1 MSNTSFYG
9 GQSGKDFK
17 ISAIFRNKSE
27 LIADLNKRWNSSI
40 NVGELV
46 LISYG
51 LPAMD
56 SIRDENGNLLP
67 MPDSKS
73 EFMTNKNSDWENFK
87 KTYNSTLWIKI
98 YKEESKLSQ
107 EYEELLKIEKEFI
120 SANDSSAKD
129 FGLGYALLASF
140 TGETPYL
147 QISHDVINAD
157 KSPKISPDDDSTPEV
172 PKYTLHLPQ
181 SQVLVEEN
189 FNYGFTDPMA
199 NDELVTIS
207 VDYKADPNVPDKDQ
221 TKGSINRPSLDVTF
235 PSPWKFHLDFDHIN
249 ADQDATGVLT
259 NRKKLTD
266 GSYTEKSETKDTK
279 YFEVRFPKAYQIEE
293 NVNMDDTVPTNQN
306 PTAYFL
312 NRYNDNGDWKEGSW
326 KYFKYNRSR
335 PQIIRDTGIKRK
347 VLNPEDDPS
356 ITVKMTGLNPVVD
369 YDKNADGTIEHPML
383 TFNLPRAAK
392 HIFGDEEPEL
402 KSEGN
407 FLFEANKENPDSS
420 PSLIKNLKIKIG
432 DYYIWK
438 ETGDIWVI
446 YAIDGKIAKDSNGIE
461 VDTGE
466 YETINS
472 ISLKYEACLAGLMEQ
487 PGVNDTDSYINI
499 SEDQATAEVNKPQI
513 TLQYK
518 DTVNKR
524 HPYYQF
530 DLPLLPKIET
540 DYVSVG
546 SAETSTLKQ
555 TFTARTTK
563 FTFTVADGTKWFV
576 GNEVTD
582 NTTSA
587 VVDGARNGDMYLHF
601 TTATDY
607 TNSNRGNVYK
617 LSNDGWSKVGNLVG
631 PTGKALNIINTIK
644 VESVTGQEEETNIK
658 NQLNTIYNSS
668 KPTSDQLIAV
678 NYYDT
683 DTKTTHSYWY
693 YWDSTANDW
702 KNVVVTG
709 GLGDLIQKSYYEQD
723 DDSHAY
729 STKYINTL
737 IKHTD
742 SITGN
747 KDIERT
753 TYSAGKINDKF
764 NAANN
769 NITSLSNQLTE
780 SINEVNNTIQTTKT
794 ELLEKIQEATSWG
807 NISDLIG

>member
-73 EFMTNKNSDWENFK
+73 EFMINKNSDWEKFK

-107 EYEELLKIEKEFI
+107 EYEELLTIEKEFI
-120 SANDSSAKD
+120 AANDSSAKD

-147 QISHDVINAD
+147 QLNHDTINAD
-157 KSPKISPDDDSTPEV
+157 KTPSISPDKDSTPEV
-172 PKYTLHLPQ
+172 PKYTLYLPQ
-181 SQVLVEEN
+181 SQVLTEEN
-189 FNYGFTDPMA
+189 FNYNFVDPMA
-199 NDELVTIS
+199 NNELVHVS

-221 TKGSINRPSLDVTF
+221 TKGSINRPSLDMTF
-235 PSPWKFHLDFDHIN
+235 PFPWKFHLDFDHIN
-249 ADQDATGVLT
+249 ADQPATGVLT
-259 NRKKLTD
+259 NRKELSD
-266 GSYTEKSETKDTK
+266 GSYAEDSETKDTK
-279 YFEVRFPKAYQIEE
+279 YFTVRFPKAYQ
-293 NVNMDDTVPTNQN
+293 VDRTVKVEDIKTGET
-306 PTAYFL
+306 PTAFIDKL
-312 NRYNDNGDWKEGSW
+312 LDIPNDEASWRDGSVMKVTYNAP
-326 KYFKYNRSR
+326 R
-335 PQIIRDTGIKRK
+335 PQKIRPQDVKRI
-347 VLNPEDDPS
+347 VVAPETYPS
-356 ITVKMTGLNPVVD
+356 IIWNE
-369 YDKNADGTIEHPML
+369 KNTYNTTDDGGTPEHPEL

-392 HIFGDEEPEL
+392 HIFGDEEPAL
-402 KSEGN
+402 QPQGN
-407 FLFEANKENPDSS
+407 YLFIANKDNPDLS
-420 PSLIKNLKIKIG
+420 PSLIKNLQIKIG
-432 DYYIWK
+432 DYYIWR

-446 YAIDGKIAKDSNGIE
+446 YEIDGTIPDKS
-461 VDTGE
+461 DTGE
-466 YETINS
+466 YASISS
-472 ISLKYEACLAGLMEQ
+472 ISLRYEACLAGLMEQ
-487 PGVNDTDSYINI
+487 PKVVKIDTYKDLTTGELNDP
-499 SEDQATAEVNKPQI
+499 EI

-530 DLPLLPKIET
+530 SLPQLPNIET
-540 DYVSVG
+540 DYISVG
-546 SAETSTLKQ
+546 SAEVSKLEQ
-555 TFTARTTK
+555 TFTARATK

-587 VVDGARNGDMYLHF
+587 VVEGARNGDMYLHF

-617 LSNDGWSKVGNLVG
+617 LSKDGWNKVGNLVG
-631 PTGKALNIINTIK
+631 PTGKALNIVNTIR
-644 VESVTGQEEETNIK
+644 VESVAGLEEETNIK
-658 NQLNTIYNSS
+658 NQLNTIYNTN
-668 KPTSDQLIAV
+668 KPTPDQLIAI

-683 DTKTTHSYWY
+683 ETKTTHSYWY

-702 KNVVVTG
+702 KNVIITG
-709 GLGDLIQKSYYEQD
+709 GLGDLIKTSYYGQD
-723 DDSHAY
+723 DNSHTY

-742 SITGN
+742 NITGSQ
-747 KDIERT
+747 DIEKT

-764 NAANN
+764 NA
-769 NITSLSNQLTE
+769 
-780 SINEVNNTIQTTKT
+780 VNTTIQENKT
-794 ELLEKIQEATSWG
+794 ELTEKIQEATSWG

>member
-67 MPDSKS
+67 MPNSKS
-73 EFMTNKNSDWENFK
+73 EFMINKNSDWEKFK

-98 YKEESKLSQ
+98 YKEESQLSK
-107 EYEELLKIEKEFI
+107 EYEELLKIEKEFVA
-120 SANDSSAKD
+120 ANDSSAKD

-147 QISHDVINAD
+147 QLNHEVINAD
-157 KSPKISPDDDSTPEV
+157 KTPLISPDKDSTPEV

-181 SQVLVEEN
+181 SQVLTEEN
-189 FNYGFTDPMA
+189 FSYNFVDPMA
-199 NDELVTIS
+199 NNELVHVS

-221 TKGSINRPSLDVTF
+221 TKGSINRPSLDMTF
-235 PSPWKFHLDFDHIN
+235 PFPWKFHLDFDHIN
-249 ADQDATGVLT
+249 ANQDATGVLT
-259 NRKKLTD
+259 NRKELSD
-266 GSYTEKSETKDTK
+266 GSYTEDSETKDTK
-279 YFEVRFPKAYQIEE
+279 YFTVRFPKAYQ
-293 NVNMDDTVPTNQN
+293 VDRTVKVQEIKTGET
-306 PTAYFL
+306 PTAFIDKL
-312 NRYNDNGDWKEGSW
+312 LDKPNDEASWRDGSVMKVTYNAP
-326 KYFKYNRSR
+326 R
-335 PQIIRDTGIKRK
+335 PQKIRSQDVKRI
-347 VLNPEDDPS
+347 VVAPETYPS
-356 ITVKMTGLNPVVD
+356 IIWNE
-369 YDKNADGTIEHPML
+369 KNTYNTTDDSGTPEHPEL

-392 HIFGDEEPEL
+392 HIFGDEEPAL
-402 KSEGN
+402 QPQGN
-407 FLFEANKENPDSS
+407 YLFVANKDNPDLN
-420 PSLIKNLKIKIG
+420 PSLIKNLQIKIG

-446 YAIDGKIAKDSNGIE
+446 YAIDGTVPDKS
-461 VDTGE
+461 DTGE
-466 YETINS
+466 YVSIDS
-472 ISLKYEACLAGLMEQ
+472 ISLRYEACLAGLMEQ
-487 PGVNDTDSYINI
+487 PKVVKIDTYKDLTKGELNDP
-499 SEDQATAEVNKPQI
+499 VI

-530 DLPLLPKIET
+530 NLPQLPNIET
-540 DYVSVG
+540 DYISVG
-546 SAETSTLKQ
+546 SAEASTLKQ
-555 TFTARTTK
+555 TFTARATK

-587 VVDGARNGDMYLHF
+587 TVKGARNGDMYLHF

-617 LSNDGWSKVGNLVG
+617 LSKNGWSKVGNLVG
-631 PTGKALNIINTIK
+631 PTGQALNIINTIR
-644 VESVTGQEEETNIK
+644 VESVTSLEEDANIK
-658 NQLNTIYNSS
+658 NQLNTIYNTN
-668 KPTSDQLIAV
+668 KPTPDQLIAV

-683 DTKTTHSYWY
+683 ETKTTHSYWY

-702 KNVVVTG
+702 KNVIITG
-709 GLGDLIQKSYYEQD
+709 GLGDLIKTSYYGQD
-723 DDSHAY
+723 DNSHTY

-742 SITGN
+742 NITGSQ
-747 KDIERT
+747 DIEKT

-764 NAANN
+764 NA
-769 NITSLSNQLTE
+769 
-780 SINEVNNTIQTTKT
+780 VNTAIQETKT
-794 ELLEKIQEATSWG
+794 ELTEKIQEATSWG

>member
-67 MPDSKS
+67 MPNSKS
-73 EFMTNKNSDWENFK
+73 EFMINKNSDWEKFK

-98 YKEESKLSQ
+98 YKEESQLSK

-120 SANDSSAKD
+120 AANDSSAKD

-147 QISHDVINAD
+147 QLNHKVINAD
-157 KSPKISPDDDSTPEV
+157 KTPLISPDKDGTPEV

-181 SQVLVEEN
+181 SQVLTEEN
-189 FNYGFTDPMA
+189 FSYNFVDPMA
-199 NDELVTIS
+199 NNELVHVS

-221 TKGSINRPSLDVTF
+221 TKGSINRPSLDMTF
-235 PSPWKFHLDFDHIN
+235 PFPWKFHLDFDHIN

-259 NRKKLTD
+259 NRKELSG
-266 GSYTEKSETKDTK
+266 GSYTEDSETKDTK
-279 YFEVRFPKAYQIEE
+279 YFTVRFPKAYQ
-293 NVNMDDTVPTNQN
+293 VDRTVKVQEIKTGET
-306 PTAYFL
+306 PTAFIDKL
-312 NRYNDNGDWKEGSW
+312 LDKPNDEASWRDGSVMKVTYNAP
-326 KYFKYNRSR
+326 R
-335 PQIIRDTGIKRK
+335 PQKIRSQDVKRI
-347 VLNPEDDPS
+347 VVAPETYPS
-356 ITVKMTGLNPVVD
+356 ITWNE
-369 YDKNADGTIEHPML
+369 KNTYNTTDDSGTPEHPEL

-392 HIFGDEEPEL
+392 HIFGDEEPAL
-402 KSEGN
+402 QPQGN
-407 FLFEANKENPDSS
+407 YLFVANKDNPDLN
-420 PSLIKNLKIKIG
+420 PSLIKNLQIKIG

-446 YAIDGKIAKDSNGIE
+446 YAIEGTVPDKS
-461 VDTGE
+461 DTGE
-466 YETINS
+466 YASINS
-472 ISLKYEACLAGLMEQ
+472 ISLRYEACLAGLMEQ
-487 PGVNDTDSYINI
+487 PEVVKIDTYKDLTKGELNDP
-499 SEDQATAEVNKPQI
+499 AI

-530 DLPLLPKIET
+530 NLPQLPNIET
-540 DYVSVG
+540 DYISVG
-546 SAETSTLKQ
+546 SAEASKLEQ
-555 TFTARTTK
+555 TFTARATK

-587 VVDGARNGDMYLHF
+587 TVKGARNGDMYLHF

-617 LSNDGWSKVGNLVG
+617 LSKDGWNKVGNLVG
-631 PTGKALNIINTIK
+631 PTGKALNIINTIR
-644 VESVTGQEEETNIK
+644 VESVTDLEEDANIK
-658 NQLNTIYNSS
+658 NQLNTIYNTN
-668 KPTSDQLIAV
+668 KPTLDQLIAV

-683 DTKTTHSYWY
+683 ETKTTHSYWY

-702 KNVVVTG
+702 KNVIITG
-709 GLGDLIQKSYYEQD
+709 GLGDLIKTSYYEQD
-723 DDSHAY
+723 DNSHTY

-742 SITGN
+742 NITGSQ
-747 KDIERT
+747 DIEKT

-764 NAANN
+764 N
-769 NITSLSNQLTE
+769 T
-780 SINEVNNTIQTTKT
+780 VNTAIQETKT
-794 ELLEKIQEATSWG
+794 ELTEKIQEATSWG

>member
-67 MPDSKS
+67 MLNSKS
-73 EFMTNKNSDWENFK
+73 EFMINKNSDWEKFK

-98 YKEESKLSQ
+98 YKEESQLSK
-107 EYEELLKIEKEFI
+107 EYEELLKIEKEFVA
-120 SANDSSAKD
+120 ANDSSAKD

-147 QISHDVINAD
+147 QLNHEVINAD
-157 KSPKISPDDDSTPEV
+157 KTPLISPDKDSTPEV

-181 SQVLVEEN
+181 SQVLTEEN
-189 FNYGFTDPMA
+189 FSYNFVDPMA
-199 NDELVTIS
+199 NNELVHVS

-221 TKGSINRPSLDVTF
+221 TKGSINRPSLDMTF
-235 PSPWKFHLDFDHIN
+235 PFPWKFHLDFDHIN
-249 ADQDATGVLT
+249 ANQDATGVLT
-259 NRKKLTD
+259 NRKELSD
-266 GSYTEKSETKDTK
+266 GSYTEDSETKDTK
-279 YFEVRFPKAYQIEE
+279 YFTVRFPKAYQ
-293 NVNMDDTVPTNQN
+293 VDRTVKVQEIKTGET
-306 PTAYFL
+306 PTAFIDKL
-312 NRYNDNGDWKEGSW
+312 LDKPNDEASWRDGSVMKVTYNAP
-326 KYFKYNRSR
+326 R
-335 PQIIRDTGIKRK
+335 PQKIRSQDVKRI
-347 VLNPEDDPS
+347 VVAPETYPS
-356 ITVKMTGLNPVVD
+356 IIWNE
-369 YDKNADGTIEHPML
+369 KNTYNTTDDSGTPEHPEL

-392 HIFGDEEPEL
+392 HIFGDEEPAL
-402 KSEGN
+402 QPQGN
-407 FLFEANKENPDSS
+407 YLFVANKDNPDLN
-420 PSLIKNLKIKIG
+420 PSLIKNLQIKIG

-446 YAIDGKIAKDSNGIE
+446 YAIDGTVPDKS
-461 VDTGE
+461 DTGE
-466 YETINS
+466 YVSIDS
-472 ISLKYEACLAGLMEQ
+472 ISLRYEACLAGLMEQ
-487 PGVNDTDSYINI
+487 PKVVKIDTYKDLTKGELNDP
-499 SEDQATAEVNKPQI
+499 VI

-530 DLPLLPKIET
+530 NLPQLPNIET
-540 DYVSVG
+540 DYISVG
-546 SAETSTLKQ
+546 SAEASTLKQ
-555 TFTARTTK
+555 TFTARATK

-587 VVDGARNGDMYLHF
+587 TVKGARNGDMYLHF

-617 LSNDGWSKVGNLVG
+617 LSKNGWSKVGNLVG
-631 PTGKALNIINTIK
+631 PTGQALNIINTIR
-644 VESVTGQEEETNIK
+644 VESVTSLEEDANIK
-658 NQLNTIYNSS
+658 NQLNTIYNTN
-668 KPTSDQLIAV
+668 KPTPDQLIAV

-683 DTKTTHSYWY
+683 ETKTTHSYWY

-702 KNVVVTG
+702 KNVIITG
-709 GLGDLIQKSYYEQD
+709 GLGDLIKTSYYEQD
-723 DDSHAY
+723 DNSHTY

-742 SITGN
+742 NITGSQ
-747 KDIERT
+747 DIEKT

-764 NAANN
+764 NA
-769 NITSLSNQLTE
+769 
-780 SINEVNNTIQTTKT
+780 VNTAIQETKT
-794 ELLEKIQEATSWG
+794 ELTEKIQEATSWG

>member
-67 MPDSKS
+67 MPNSKS
-73 EFMTNKNSDWENFK
+73 EFMINKNSDWEKFK

-98 YKEESKLSQ
+98 YKEESQLSK
-107 EYEELLKIEKEFI
+107 EYEELLKIEKEFVA
-120 SANDSSAKD
+120 ANDSSAKD

-147 QISHDVINAD
+147 QLNHEVINAD
-157 KSPKISPDDDSTPEV
+157 KTPLISPDKDSTPEV

-181 SQVLVEEN
+181 SQVLTEEN
-189 FNYGFTDPMA
+189 FSYNFVDPMA
-199 NDELVTIS
+199 NNELVHVS

-221 TKGSINRPSLDVTF
+221 TKGSINRPSLDMTF
-235 PSPWKFHLDFDHIN
+235 PFPWKFHLDFDHIN
-249 ADQDATGVLT
+249 ANQDATGVLT
-259 NRKKLTD
+259 NRKELSD
-266 GSYTEKSETKDTK
+266 GSYTEDSETKDTK
-279 YFEVRFPKAYQIEE
+279 YFTVRFPKAYQ
-293 NVNMDDTVPTNQN
+293 VDRTVKVQEIKTGET
-306 PTAYFL
+306 PTAFIDKL
-312 NRYNDNGDWKEGSW
+312 LDKPNDEASWRDGSVMKVTYNAP
-326 KYFKYNRSR
+326 R
-335 PQIIRDTGIKRK
+335 PQKIRSQDVKRI
-347 VLNPEDDPS
+347 VVAPETYPS
-356 ITVKMTGLNPVVD
+356 IIWNE
-369 YDKNADGTIEHPML
+369 KNTYNTTDDSGTPEHPEL

-392 HIFGDEEPEL
+392 HIFGDEEPAL
-402 KSEGN
+402 QPQGN
-407 FLFEANKENPDSS
+407 YLFVANKDNPDLN
-420 PSLIKNLKIKIG
+420 PSLIKNLQIKIG

-446 YAIDGKIAKDSNGIE
+446 YEINGT
-461 VDTGE
+461 VPDKSDTGE
-466 YETINS
+466 YASINS
-472 ISLKYEACLAGLMEQ
+472 ISLRYEACLAGLMEQ
-487 PGVNDTDSYINI
+487 PEVVKIDTYKDLTKGELNDP
-499 SEDQATAEVNKPQI
+499 AI

-518 DTVNKR
+518 DTANKR

-530 DLPLLPKIET
+530 NLPQLPNIET
-540 DYVSVG
+540 DYISVG
-546 SAETSTLKQ
+546 SAEASKLEQ
-555 TFTARTTK
+555 TFTARATK

-587 VVDGARNGDMYLHF
+587 VVEGARNGDMYLHF

-617 LSNDGWSKVGNLVG
+617 LSKDGWSKVGNLVG
-631 PTGKALNIINTIK
+631 PTGQALNIINTIR
-644 VESVTGQEEETNIK
+644 VESVTGLEEDSNIK
-658 NQLNTIYNSS
+658 NQLNTIYNTN
-668 KPTSDQLIAV
+668 KPTPDQLIAV

-683 DTKTTHSYWY
+683 ETKTIHSYWY

-702 KNVVVTG
+702 KNVVITG
-709 GLGDLIQKSYYEQD
+709 GLGDLIKTSYYGQD
-723 DDSHAY
+723 DNSHTY

-742 SITGN
+742 NITGSQ
-747 KDIERT
+747 DIEKT

-764 NAANN
+764 N
-769 NITSLSNQLTE
+769 T
-780 SINEVNNTIQTTKT
+780 VNTAIQETKT
-794 ELLEKIQEATSWG
+794 ELTEKIQEATSWG

>member
-73 EFMTNKNSDWENFK
+73 EFMINKNSDWEKFK

-107 EYEELLKIEKEFI
+107 EYEELLTIEKEFI
-120 SANDSSAKD
+120 AANDSSAKD

-147 QISHDVINAD
+147 QLNHDTINAD
-157 KSPKISPDDDSTPEV
+157 KTPSISPDKDSTPEV

-181 SQVLVEEN
+181 SQVLTEEN
-189 FNYGFTDPMA
+189 FSYNFVDPMA
-199 NDELVTIS
+199 NNELVHVS

-221 TKGSINRPSLDVTF
+221 TKGSINRPSLDMTF
-235 PSPWKFHLDFDHIN
+235 PFPWKFHLDFDHIN
-249 ADQDATGVLT
+249 ADQLATGVLT
-259 NRKKLTD
+259 NRKELSD
-266 GSYTEKSETKDTK
+266 GSYAEDSETKDTK
-279 YFEVRFPKAYQIEE
+279 YFTVRFPKAYQ
-293 NVNMDDTVPTNQN
+293 VDRTVKVEDIKTGET
-306 PTAYFL
+306 PTAFIDKL
-312 NRYNDNGDWKEGSW
+312 LDIPNDEASWRDGSVMKVTYNAP
-326 KYFKYNRSR
+326 R
-335 PQIIRDTGIKRK
+335 PQKIRPQDVKRI
-347 VLNPEDDPS
+347 VVAPETYPS
-356 ITVKMTGLNPVVD
+356 IIWNE
-369 YDKNADGTIEHPML
+369 KNTYNTTDDGGTPEHPEL

-392 HIFGDEEPEL
+392 HIFGDEEPAL
-402 KSEGN
+402 QPQGN
-407 FLFEANKENPDSS
+407 YLFIANKDNPDLS
-420 PSLIKNLKIKIG
+420 PSLIKNLQIKIG
-432 DYYIWK
+432 DYYIWR

-446 YAIDGKIAKDSNGIE
+446 YEIDGTIPDKS
-461 VDTGE
+461 DTGE
-466 YETINS
+466 YASISS
-472 ISLKYEACLAGLMEQ
+472 ISLRYEACLAGLMEQ
-487 PGVNDTDSYINI
+487 PKVDYTDSYINI
-499 SEDQATAEVNKPQI
+499 SEDQITAEVNKPQI

-518 DTVNKR
+518 DATNKR

-530 DLPLLPKIET
+530 NLPLMPNIEV
-540 DYVSVG
+540 DYHSVG

-555 TFTARTTK
+555 TFTARATL
-563 FTFTVADGTKWFV
+563 FDFTVADGTKWFV

-587 VVDGARNGDMYLHF
+587 VVEGARNGDMYLHF

-617 LSNDGWSKVGNLVG
+617 LSKDGWSKVGNLVG
-631 PTGKALNIINTIK
+631 PTGKALNIVNTIR
-644 VESVTGQEEETNIK
+644 VESVAGLEEETNIK
-658 NQLNTIYNSS
+658 NQLNTIYNTN
-668 KPTSDQLIAV
+668 KPTSDQLIAI

-683 DTKTTHSYWY
+683 ETKTTHSYWY

-702 KNVVVTG
+702 KNVIITG
-709 GLGDLIQKSYYEQD
+709 GLGDLIKTSYYGQD
-723 DDSHAY
+723 DNSHTY

-742 SITGN
+742 NITGSQ
-747 KDIERT
+747 DIEKT

-764 NAANN
+764 NA
-769 NITSLSNQLTE
+769 
-780 SINEVNNTIQTTKT
+780 VNTTIQENKT
-794 ELLEKIQEATSWG
+794 ELTEKIQEATSWG

>member
-73 EFMTNKNSDWENFK
+73 EFMINKNSDWEKFK

-107 EYEELLKIEKEFI
+107 EYEELLTIEKEFI
-120 SANDSSAKD
+120 AANDSSAKD

-147 QISHDVINAD
+147 QLNHDTINAD
-157 KSPKISPDDDSTPEV
+157 KTPSISPDKDSTPEV

-181 SQVLVEEN
+181 SQVLTEEN
-189 FNYGFTDPMA
+189 FSYNFVDPMA
-199 NDELVTIS
+199 NNELVHVS

-221 TKGSINRPSLDVTF
+221 TKGSINRPSLDMTF
-235 PSPWKFHLDFDHIN
+235 PFPWKFHLDFDHIN
-249 ADQDATGVLT
+249 ADQPATGVLT
-259 NRKKLTD
+259 NRKELSD
-266 GSYTEKSETKDTK
+266 GSYAEDSETKDTK
-279 YFEVRFPKAYQIEE
+279 YFTVRFPKAYQ
-293 NVNMDDTVPTNQN
+293 VDRTVKVEDIKTGET
-306 PTAYFL
+306 PTAFIDKL
-312 NRYNDNGDWKEGSW
+312 LDIPNDEASWRDGSVMKVTYNAP
-326 KYFKYNRSR
+326 R
-335 PQIIRDTGIKRK
+335 PQKIRPQDVKRI
-347 VLNPEDDPS
+347 VVAPETYPS
-356 ITVKMTGLNPVVD
+356 IIWNE
-369 YDKNADGTIEHPML
+369 KNTYNTTDDGGTPEHPEL

-392 HIFGDEEPEL
+392 HIFGDEEPAL
-402 KSEGN
+402 QPQGN
-407 FLFEANKENPDSS
+407 YLFIANKDNPDLS
-420 PSLIKNLKIKIG
+420 PSLIKNLQIKIG
-432 DYYIWK
+432 DYYIWR

-446 YAIDGKIAKDSNGIE
+446 YEIDGTIPDKS
-461 VDTGE
+461 DTGE
-466 YETINS
+466 YASISS
-472 ISLKYEACLAGLMEQ
+472 ISLRYEACLAGLMEQ
-487 PGVNDTDSYINI
+487 PKVDYTDSYINI
-499 SEDQATAEVNKPQI
+499 SEDQITAEVNKPQI

-518 DTVNKR
+518 DATNKR

-530 DLPLLPKIET
+530 NLPLMPNIEV
-540 DYVSVG
+540 DYHSVG

-555 TFTARTTK
+555 TFTARATL
-563 FTFTVADGTKWFV
+563 FDFTVADGTKWFI

-587 VVDGARNGDMYLHF
+587 VVEGARNGDMYLHF

-617 LSNDGWSKVGNLVG
+617 LSKDGWSKVGNLVG
-631 PTGKALNIINTIK
+631 PTGKALNIVNTIR
-644 VESVTGQEEETNIK
+644 VESVAGLEEETNIK
-658 NQLNTIYNSS
+658 NQLNTIYNTN
-668 KPTSDQLIAV
+668 KPTPDQLIAI

-683 DTKTTHSYWY
+683 ETKTTHSYWY

-702 KNVVVTG
+702 KNVIITG
-709 GLGDLIQKSYYEQD
+709 GLGDLIKTSYYGQD
-723 DDSHAY
+723 DNSHTY

-742 SITGN
+742 NITGSQ
-747 KDIERT
+747 DIEKT

-764 NAANN
+764 NA
-769 NITSLSNQLTE
+769 
-780 SINEVNNTIQTTKT
+780 VNTTIQENKT
-794 ELLEKIQEATSWG
+794 ELTEKIQEATSWG

>member
-73 EFMTNKNSDWENFK
+73 EFMINKNSDWEKFK

-107 EYEELLKIEKEFI
+107 EYEELLTIEKEFI
-120 SANDSSAKD
+120 AANDSSAKD

-147 QISHDVINAD
+147 QLNHDTINAD
-157 KSPKISPDDDSTPEV
+157 KTPSISPDKDSTPEV

-181 SQVLVEEN
+181 SQVLTEEN
-189 FNYGFTDPMA
+189 FSYNFVDPMA
-199 NDELVTIS
+199 NNELVHVS

-221 TKGSINRPSLDVTF
+221 TKGSINRPSLDMTF
-235 PSPWKFHLDFDHIN
+235 PFPWKFHLDFDHIN
-249 ADQDATGVLT
+249 ADQPATGVLT
-259 NRKKLTD
+259 NRKELSD
-266 GSYTEKSETKDTK
+266 GSYAEDSETKDTK
-279 YFEVRFPKAYQIEE
+279 YFTVRFPKAYQ
-293 NVNMDDTVPTNQN
+293 VDRTVKVEDIKTGET
-306 PTAYFL
+306 PTAFIDKL
-312 NRYNDNGDWKEGSW
+312 LDIPNDEASWRDGSVMKVTYNAP
-326 KYFKYNRSR
+326 R
-335 PQIIRDTGIKRK
+335 PQKIRPQDVKRI
-347 VLNPEDDPS
+347 VVAPETYPS
-356 ITVKMTGLNPVVD
+356 IIWNE
-369 YDKNADGTIEHPML
+369 KNTYNTTDDGGTPEHPEL

-392 HIFGDEEPEL
+392 HIFGDEEPAL
-402 KSEGN
+402 QPQGN
-407 FLFEANKENPDSS
+407 YLFIANKDNPDLS
-420 PSLIKNLKIKIG
+420 PSLIKNLQIKIG
-432 DYYIWK
+432 DYYIWR

-446 YAIDGKIAKDSNGIE
+446 YEIDGTIPDKS
-461 VDTGE
+461 DTGE
-466 YETINS
+466 YASISS
-472 ISLKYEACLAGLMEQ
+472 ISLRYEACLAGLMEQ
-487 PGVNDTDSYINI
+487 PKVDYTDSYINI
-499 SEDQATAEVNKPQI
+499 SEDQITAEVNKPQI

-518 DTVNKR
+518 DATNKR

-530 DLPLLPKIET
+530 NLPLMPNIEV
-540 DYVSVG
+540 DYHSVG

-555 TFTARTTK
+555 TFTARATL
-563 FTFTVADGTKWFV
+563 FDFTVADGTKWFV

-587 VVDGARNGDMYLHF
+587 AVEGARNGDMYLHF

-617 LSNDGWSKVGNLVG
+617 LSDNTWSKVGNLVG
-631 PTGKALNIINTIK
+631 PTGKALNIINTIR
-644 VESVTGQEEETNIK
+644 VESVAGLEEDTNIK
-658 NQLNTIYNSS
+658 NQLNTIYNAN
-668 KPTSDQLIAV
+668 KPTPDQLIAV
-678 NYYDT
+678 NYYDAE
-683 DTKTTHSYWY
+683 TKTTHSYWY
-693 YWDSTANDW
+693 YWDSTVNDW
-702 KNVVVTG
+702 KNVIITG
-709 GLGDLIQKSYYEQD
+709 GLGDLIKTSYYGQD
-723 DDSHAY
+723 DNSHTY

-737 IKHTD
+737 IKHAD
-742 SITGN
+742 NITGSQ
-747 KDIERT
+747 DIEKT

-764 NAANN
+764 NA
-769 NITSLSNQLTE
+769 
-780 SINEVNNTIQTTKT
+780 VNTTIQENKT
-794 ELLEKIQEATSWG
+794 ELTEKIQEATSWG

>member
-73 EFMTNKNSDWENFK
+73 EFMINKNSDWEKFK

-107 EYEELLKIEKEFI
+107 EYEELLTIEKEFI
-120 SANDSSAKD
+120 AANDSSAKD

-147 QISHDVINAD
+147 QLNHDTINAD
-157 KSPKISPDDDSTPEV
+157 KTPFISPDKDSTPEV

-181 SQVLVEEN
+181 SQVLTEEN
-189 FNYGFTDPMA
+189 FSYNFVDPMA
-199 NDELVTIS
+199 NNELVHVS

-221 TKGSINRPSLDVTF
+221 TKGSINRPSLDMTF
-235 PSPWKFHLDFDHIN
+235 PFPWKFHLDFDHIN
-249 ADQDATGVLT
+249 ADQPATGVLT
-259 NRKKLTD
+259 NRKELSD
-266 GSYTEKSETKDTK
+266 GSYAEDSKTKDTK
-279 YFEVRFPKAYQIEE
+279 YFTVRFPKAYQ
-293 NVNMDDTVPTNQN
+293 VDRTVKVEDIKTGET
-306 PTAYFL
+306 PTAFIDKL
-312 NRYNDNGDWKEGSW
+312 LDIPNDEASWRDGSVMKVTYNAPRQQKI
-326 KYFKYNRSR
+326 R
-335 PQIIRDTGIKRK
+335 PQDVKRI
-347 VLNPEDDPS
+347 VVAPETYPS
-356 ITVKMTGLNPVVD
+356 IIWNE
-369 YDKNADGTIEHPML
+369 KNTYNTTDDSGTPEHPEL

-392 HIFGDEEPEL
+392 HIFGDEEPAL
-402 KSEGN
+402 QPQGN
-407 FLFEANKENPDSS
+407 YLFIANKDNPDLS
-420 PSLIKNLKIKIG
+420 PSLIKNLQIKIG
-432 DYYIWK
+432 DYYIWR

-446 YAIDGKIAKDSNGIE
+446 YEINGTVDSE
-461 VDTGE
+461 KADTGE
-466 YETINS
+466 YAFIDS
-472 ISLKYEACLAGLMEQ
+472 ISLRYEACLAGLMEQ
-487 PGVNDTDSYINI
+487 PKVDYTDSYINI
-499 SEDQATAEVNKPQI
+499 SEDQITAEVNKPQI

-518 DTVNKR
+518 DATNKR

-530 DLPLLPKIET
+530 NLPLIPNIEV
-540 DYVSVG
+540 DYHSVG

-555 TFTARTTK
+555 TFTARATL
-563 FTFTVADGTKWFV
+563 FDFTVADGTKWFV

-582 NTTSA
+582 NTTS
-587 VVDGARNGDMYLHF
+587 VVVEGARNGDMYLHF

-617 LSNDGWSKVGNLVG
+617 LSDNTWSKVGNLVG
-631 PTGKALNIINTIK
+631 PTGEALNIINTIR
-644 VESVTGQEEETNIK
+644 VESAAGLEEDTNIK
-658 NQLNTIYNSS
+658 NQLNTIYNTN
-668 KPTSDQLIAV
+668 KPTPDQLIAI

-683 DTKTTHSYWY
+683 ETKTTHSYWY

-702 KNVVVTG
+702 KNVIITG
-709 GLGDLIQKSYYEQD
+709 GLGDLIKTNYYGQD
-723 DDSHAY
+723 DNSHTY

-742 SITGN
+742 NITGSQ
-747 KDIERT
+747 DIEKT

-764 NAANN
+764 NA
-769 NITSLSNQLTE
+769 
-780 SINEVNNTIQTTKT
+780 VNTTIQENKT
-794 ELLEKIQEATSWG
+794 ELTEKIQEATSWG

>member
-73 EFMTNKNSDWENFK
+73 EFMINKNSDWEKFK

-107 EYEELLKIEKEFI
+107 EYEELLTIEKEFI
-120 SANDSSAKD
+120 AANDSSAKD

-147 QISHDVINAD
+147 QLNHDTINAD
-157 KSPKISPDDDSTPEV
+157 KTPSISPDKDSTPEV

-181 SQVLVEEN
+181 SQVLTEEN
-189 FNYGFTDPMA
+189 FSYNFVDPMA
-199 NDELVTIS
+199 NNELVHVS

-221 TKGSINRPSLDVTF
+221 TKGSINRPSLDMTF
-235 PSPWKFHLDFDHIN
+235 PFPWKFHLDFDHIN
-249 ADQDATGVLT
+249 ADQPATGVLT
-259 NRKKLTD
+259 NRKELSD
-266 GSYTEKSETKDTK
+266 GSYAEDSETKDTK
-279 YFEVRFPKAYQIEE
+279 YFTVRFPKAYQ
-293 NVNMDDTVPTNQN
+293 VDRTVKVEDIKTGET
-306 PTAYFL
+306 PTAFIDKL
-312 NRYNDNGDWKEGSW
+312 LDIPNDEASWRDGSVMKVTYNAP
-326 KYFKYNRSR
+326 R
-335 PQIIRDTGIKRK
+335 PQKIRPQDVKRI
-347 VLNPEDDPS
+347 VVAPETYPS
-356 ITVKMTGLNPVVD
+356 IIWNE
-369 YDKNADGTIEHPML
+369 KNTYNTTDDGGTPEHPEL

-392 HIFGDEEPEL
+392 HIFGDEEPVL
-402 KSEGN
+402 QPQGN
-407 FLFEANKENPDSS
+407 YLFIANKDNPDLS
-420 PSLIKNLKIKIG
+420 PSLIKNLQIKIG
-432 DYYIWK
+432 DYYIWR

-446 YAIDGKIAKDSNGIE
+446 YEIDGTIPDKS
-461 VDTGE
+461 DTGE
-466 YETINS
+466 YASISS
-472 ISLKYEACLAGLMEQ
+472 ISLRYEACLAGLMEQ
-487 PGVNDTDSYINI
+487 PKVDYTDSYINI
-499 SEDQATAEVNKPQI
+499 SEDQITAEVNKPQI

-518 DTVNKR
+518 DATNKR

-530 DLPLLPKIET
+530 NLPLMPNIEV
-540 DYVSVG
+540 DYHSVG

-555 TFTARTTK
+555 TFTARATL
-563 FTFTVADGTKWFV
+563 FDFTVADGTKWFI

-587 VVDGARNGDMYLHF
+587 VVEGTRNGDMYLHF

-617 LSNDGWSKVGNLVG
+617 LSKDGWSKVGNLVG
-631 PTGKALNIINTIK
+631 PTGKALNIVNTIR
-644 VESVTGQEEETNIK
+644 VESVAGLEEETNIK
-658 NQLNTIYNSS
+658 NQLNTIYNTN
-668 KPTSDQLIAV
+668 KPTPDQLIAI

-683 DTKTTHSYWY
+683 ETKTTHSYWY

-702 KNVVVTG
+702 KNVIITG
-709 GLGDLIQKSYYEQD
+709 GLGDLIKTSYYGQD
-723 DDSHAY
+723 DNSHTY

-742 SITGN
+742 NITGSQ
-747 KDIERT
+747 DIEKT

-764 NAANN
+764 NA
-769 NITSLSNQLTE
+769 
-780 SINEVNNTIQTTKT
+780 VNTTIQENKT
-794 ELLEKIQEATSWG
+794 ELTEKIQEATSWG

>member
-73 EFMTNKNSDWENFK
+73 EFMINKNSDWEKFK

-107 EYEELLKIEKEFI
+107 EYEELLTIEKEFI
-120 SANDSSAKD
+120 AANDSSAKD

-147 QISHDVINAD
+147 QLNHDTINAD
-157 KSPKISPDDDSTPEV
+157 KTPSISPDKDSTPEV

-181 SQVLVEEN
+181 SQVLTEEN
-189 FNYGFTDPMA
+189 FSYNFVDPMA
-199 NDELVTIS
+199 NNELVHVS

-221 TKGSINRPSLDVTF
+221 TKGSINRPSLDMTF
-235 PSPWKFHLDFDHIN
+235 PFPWKFHLDFDHIN
-249 ADQDATGVLT
+249 ADQPATGVLT
-259 NRKKLTD
+259 NRKELSD
-266 GSYTEKSETKDTK
+266 GSYAEDSKTKDTK
-279 YFEVRFPKAYQIEE
+279 YFTVRFPKAYQ
-293 NVNMDDTVPTNQN
+293 VDRTVKVEDIKTGET
-306 PTAYFL
+306 PTAFIDKL
-312 NRYNDNGDWKEGSW
+312 LDIPNDEASWRDGSVMKVTYNAP
-326 KYFKYNRSR
+326 R
-335 PQIIRDTGIKRK
+335 PQKIRPQDVKRI
-347 VLNPEDDPS
+347 VVAPETYPS
-356 ITVKMTGLNPVVD
+356 IIWNE
-369 YDKNADGTIEHPML
+369 KNTYNTTDDGGTPEHPEL

-392 HIFGDEEPEL
+392 HIFGDEEPAL
-402 KSEGN
+402 QPQGN
-407 FLFEANKENPDSS
+407 YLFIANKDNPDLS
-420 PSLIKNLKIKIG
+420 PSLIKNLQIKIG
-432 DYYIWK
+432 DYYIWR

-446 YAIDGKIAKDSNGIE
+446 YEIDGTIPDKS
-461 VDTGE
+461 DTGE
-466 YETINS
+466 YASISS
-472 ISLKYEACLAGLMEQ
+472 ISLRYEACLAGLMEQ
-487 PGVNDTDSYINI
+487 PKVDYTDSYINI
-499 SEDQATAEVNKPQI
+499 SEDQITAEVNKPQI

-518 DTVNKR
+518 DATNKR

-530 DLPLLPKIET
+530 NLPLIPNIEV
-540 DYVSVG
+540 DYHSVG

-555 TFTARTTK
+555 TFTARATL
-563 FTFTVADGTKWFV
+563 FDFTVADGTKWFV

-582 NTTSA
+582 NTTS
-587 VVDGARNGDMYLHF
+587 VVVEGARNGDMYLHF

-617 LSNDGWSKVGNLVG
+617 LSDNTWSKVGNLVG
-631 PTGKALNIINTIK
+631 PTGKALNIINTIR
-644 VESVTGQEEETNIK
+644 VESAAGLEEDTNIK
-658 NQLNTIYNSS
+658 NQLNTIYNTN
-668 KPTSDQLIAV
+668 KPTPDQLIAI

-683 DTKTTHSYWY
+683 ETKTTHSYWY

-702 KNVVVTG
+702 KNVIITG
-709 GLGDLIQKSYYEQD
+709 GLGDLIKTSYYGQD
-723 DDSHAY
+723 DNSHTY

-742 SITGN
+742 NITGSQ
-747 KDIERT
+747 DIEKT

-764 NAANN
+764 NA
-769 NITSLSNQLTE
+769 
-780 SINEVNNTIQTTKT
+780 VNTTIQENKT
-794 ELLEKIQEATSWG
+794 ELTEKIQEATSWG

>member
-73 EFMTNKNSDWENFK
+73 EFMINKNSDWEKFK

-107 EYEELLKIEKEFI
+107 EYEELLTIEKEFI
-120 SANDSSAKD
+120 AANDSSAKD

-147 QISHDVINAD
+147 QLNHEVINAD
-157 KSPKISPDDDSTPEV
+157 KTPLISPDKDSTPEV

-181 SQVLVEEN
+181 SQVLTEEN
-189 FNYGFTDPMA
+189 FSYNFVDPMA
-199 NDELVTIS
+199 NNELVHVS

-221 TKGSINRPSLDVTF
+221 TKGSINRPSLDMTF
-235 PSPWKFHLDFDHIN
+235 PFPWKFHLDFDHIN
-249 ADQDATGVLT
+249 ADQNATGVLT
-259 NRKKLTD
+259 NRKELAD
-266 GSYTEKSETKDTK
+266 GSYTKDSETKDTK

-347 VLNPEDDPS
+347 VLNPEDYPS
-356 ITVKMTGLNPVVD
+356 VVVDMYGLNDPTIE
-369 YDKNADGTIEHPML
+369 YDAKADGTVEHPRL

-392 HIFGDEEPEL
+392 HIFGDEEPAPQPQE
-402 KSEGN
+402 N
-407 FLFEANKENPDSS
+407 YLFVANKDNPDLS
-420 PSLIKNLKIKIG
+420 PSLIKNLQIKIG
-432 DYYIWK
+432 DYYIWR

-446 YAIDGKIAKDSNGIE
+446 YEINGTVDPDK

-466 YETINS
+466 YASIDS

-487 PGVNDTDSYINI
+487 PKVDYTDSYINI
-499 SEDQATAEVNKPQI
+499 SEDQITAEVNKPQI

-518 DTVNKR
+518 DATNKR

-530 DLPLLPKIET
+530 NLPLMPNIET
-540 DYVSVG
+540 DYISVG
-546 SAETSTLKQ
+546 SAEASKLEQ
-555 TFTARTTK
+555 TFTARATK

-587 VVDGARNGDMYLHF
+587 AVEGARNGDMYLHF

-617 LSNDGWSKVGNLVG
+617 LSNNTWSKVGNLVG
-631 PTGKALNIINTIK
+631 PTGKALNIINTIR
-644 VESVTGQEEETNIK
+644 VESVAGLEEEVNIK
-658 NQLNTIYNSS
+658 NQLNTIYNAN
-668 KPTSDQLIAV
+668 KPTPDQLIAI
-678 NYYDT
+678 NYYDAE
-683 DTKTTHSYWY
+683 TKTTHSYWY

-702 KNVVVTG
+702 KNVIITG
-709 GLGDLIQKSYYEQD
+709 GLGDLIKTSYYGQD
-723 DDSHAY
+723 DNSHTY

-737 IKHTD
+737 IKHID
-742 SITGN
+742 NITGSQ
-747 KDIERT
+747 DIEKT

-764 NAANN
+764 NA
-769 NITSLSNQLTE
+769 
-780 SINEVNNTIQTTKT
+780 VNTTIQENKT
-794 ELLEKIQEATSWG
+794 ELTEKIQEATSWG

>member
-73 EFMTNKNSDWENFK
+73 EFMQNKNSDWEKFK

-107 EYEELLKIEKEFI
+107 EYEELLQIEKEFV
-120 SANDSSAKD
+120 SANDDSAKD

-147 QISHDVINAD
+147 QITHDIINAD
-157 KSPKISPDDDSTPEV
+157 KAPYISPDNDSTPEV

-181 SQVLVEEN
+181 SQVLTEEN
-189 FNYGFTDPMA
+189 FSYNFVDPMA
-199 NDELVTIS
+199 GKELVHAS
-207 VDYKADPNVPDKDQ
+207 VNYKADPNVPDKDQ
-221 TKGSINRPSLDVTF
+221 TKGSINRPSLNMTF
-235 PSPWKFHLDFDHIN
+235 PFPWKFHLDFDYID
-249 ADQDATGVLT
+249 ADQHATGVLT
-259 NRKKLTD
+259 NRKELSD
-266 GSYTEKSETKDTK
+266 GSYTEDSETKDTK
-279 YFEVRFPKAYQIEE
+279 YFTVRFPKAYQVDRIVQ
-293 NVNMDDTVPTNQN
+293 VNDIKTGET
-306 PTAYFL
+306 PTAFIDKL
-312 NRYNDNGDWKEGSW
+312 LDDPNDEASWRDGSVMKVTYNSP
-326 KYFKYNRSR
+326 R
-335 PQIIRDTGIKRK
+335 PQKIRPQDVKRI
-347 VLNPEDDPS
+347 VVAPETYPS
-356 ITVKMTGLNPVVD
+356 ITWNEDNIYNTEKD
-369 YDKNADGTIEHPML
+369 SGTPEHPEL

-392 HIFGDEEPEL
+392 HIFGDEEPAL
-402 KSEGN
+402 QPQGN
-407 FLFEANKENPDSS
+407 YLFVANKDNPDLS
-420 PSLIKNLKIKIG
+420 PSLIKNLQIKIG
-432 DYYIWK
+432 DYYIWR

-446 YAIDGKIAKDSNGIE
+446 YEINGTVNPE
-461 VDTGE
+461 KADTGE
-466 YETINS
+466 YVSIDS
-472 ISLKYEACLAGLMEQ
+472 ISLRYEACLAGLMEQ
-487 PGVNDTDSYINI
+487 PDVHDIDSYINI
-499 SEDQATAEVNKPQI
+499 SENKITADVNKPQI

-524 HPYYQF
+524 HPYYRF
-530 DLPLLPKIET
+530 DLPLIPKIET
-540 DYVSVG
+540 DYISVG
-546 SAETSTLKQ
+546 SAEASKLEQ
-555 TFTARTTK
+555 TFTARATK

-587 VVDGARNGDMYLHF
+587 VVEGARNGDMYLHF

-617 LSNDGWSKVGNLVG
+617 LSNNTWSKVGNLVG
-631 PTGKALNIINTIK
+631 PTGKALNIVNTIR
-644 VESVTGQEEETNIK
+644 VESVAGLEEETNIK
-658 NQLNTIYNSS
+658 NQLNTIYNIN
-668 KPTSDQLIAV
+668 KPTPDQLIAI

-683 DTKTTHSYWY
+683 ETKTTHSYWY

-702 KNVVVTG
+702 KNVIITG
-709 GLGDLIQKSYYEQD
+709 GLGDLIKTSYYGQD
-723 DDSHAY
+723 DNSHTY

-742 SITGN
+742 NITGSQ
-747 KDIERT
+747 DIEKT

-764 NAANN
+764 NTVNE
-769 NITSLSNQLTE
+769 NITSL
-780 SINEVNNTIQTTKT
+780 NNTIQETKT
-794 ELLEKIQEATSWG
+794 ELTEKIQEATSWG

>member
-73 EFMTNKNSDWENFK
+73 EFMINKNSDWEKFK

-107 EYEELLKIEKEFI
+107 EYEELLTIEKEFI
-120 SANDSSAKD
+120 AANDSSAKD

-147 QISHDVINAD
+147 QLNHEVINAD
-157 KSPKISPDDDSTPEV
+157 KTPLISPDKDSTPEV

-181 SQVLVEEN
+181 SQVLTEEN
-189 FNYGFTDPMA
+189 FSYNFVDPMA
-199 NDELVTIS
+199 NNELVHVSI
-207 VDYKADPNVPDKDQ
+207 DYKADPNVPDKDQ
-221 TKGSINRPSLDVTF
+221 TKGSINRPSLDMTF
-235 PSPWKFHLDFDHIN
+235 PFPWKFHLDFDHIN
-249 ADQDATGVLT
+249 ANQDATGVLT
-259 NRKKLTD
+259 NRKELPD
-266 GSYTEKSETKDTK
+266 GSYTEDSETKDTK
-279 YFEVRFPKAYQIEE
+279 YFTVRFPKAYQ
-293 NVNMDDTVPTNQN
+293 VDRTVKVEDIKTGET
-306 PTAYFL
+306 PTAFIDKL
-312 NRYNDNGDWKEGSW
+312 LDIPNDEASWRDGSVMKVTYNAP
-326 KYFKYNRSR
+326 R
-335 PQIIRDTGIKRK
+335 PQKIRPQDVKR
-347 VLNPEDDPS
+347 VVVAPETYPS
-356 ITVKMTGLNPVVD
+356 IIWNE
-369 YDKNADGTIEHPML
+369 KNTYNTTDDSGTPEHPEL

-392 HIFGDEEPEL
+392 HIFGDEEPAL
-402 KSEGN
+402 QPQGN
-407 FLFEANKENPDSS
+407 YLFVANKDNPDLS
-420 PSLIKNLKIKIG
+420 PSLIKNLQIKIG
-432 DYYIWK
+432 DYYIWR

-446 YAIDGKIAKDSNGIE
+446 YEIDGTVPDKS
-461 VDTGE
+461 DTGE
-466 YETINS
+466 YVSINS
-472 ISLKYEACLAGLMEQ
+472 ISLRYEACLAGLMEQ
-487 PGVNDTDSYINI
+487 PKVDYTDSYINI
-499 SEDQATAEVNKPQI
+499 SEDQITAEVNKPQI

-518 DTVNKR
+518 DETNKR

-530 DLPLLPKIET
+530 NLPLMPNIEV
-540 DYVSVG
+540 DYHSVG

-555 TFTARTTK
+555 TFTARATL
-563 FTFTVADGTKWFV
+563 FDFTVADGTKWFV

-587 VVDGARNGDMYLHF
+587 AVEGARNGDMYLHF

-617 LSNDGWSKVGNLVG
+617 LSDNTWSKVGNLVG
-631 PTGKALNIINTIK
+631 PTGKALNIINTIR
-644 VESVTGQEEETNIK
+644 VESVAGLEEDTNIK
-658 NQLNTIYNSS
+658 NQLNTIYNAN
-668 KPTSDQLIAV
+668 KPTPDQLIAI
-678 NYYDT
+678 NYYDAE
-683 DTKTTHSYWY
+683 TKTTHSYWY

-702 KNVVVTG
+702 KNVIITG
-709 GLGDLIQKSYYEQD
+709 GLGDLIKTSYYGQD
-723 DDSHAY
+723 DDSHTY

-742 SITGN
+742 NITGSQ
-747 KDIERT
+747 DIEKT

-764 NAANN
+764 NA
-769 NITSLSNQLTE
+769 
-780 SINEVNNTIQTTKT
+780 VNTTIQENKT
-794 ELLEKIQEATSWG
+794 ELTEKIQEATSWG

>member
-40 NVGELV
+40 NVGDLV

-73 EFMTNKNSDWENFK
+73 EFMINKNSDWENFK

-98 YKEESKLSQ
+98 YKEESQLSQ

-147 QISHDVINAD
+147 QLNHDVINAD
-157 KSPKISPDDDSTPEV
+157 KTPSISPDKDSTPEV

-181 SQVLVEEN
+181 SQVLTEEN
-189 FNYGFTDPMA
+189 FSYNFVDPMA
-199 NDELVTIS
+199 NNELVHVS

-235 PSPWKFHLDFDHIN
+235 PFPWKFHLDFDHIN
-249 ADQDATGVLT
+249 ANQDATGVLT
-259 NRKKLTD
+259 NRKELSD
-266 GSYTEKSETKDTK
+266 GSYIEDSETKDTK

-293 NVNMDDTVPTNQN
+293 NVNMNDTVPTNQN

-312 NRYNDNGDWKEGSW
+312 NRYNDNGNWKEGSW

-347 VLNPEDDPS
+347 VLNPEDYPS
-356 ITVKMTGLNPVVD
+356 VVVDMYGLNDPTIE
-369 YDKNADGTIEHPML
+369 YDAKADGTVEHPRL

-392 HIFGDEEPEL
+392 HIFGDEEPAPQ
-402 KSEGN
+402 SQGN
-407 FLFEANKENPDSS
+407 YLFVANKDNPDLS
-420 PSLIKNLKIKIG
+420 PSLIKNLQIKIG
-432 DYYIWK
+432 DYYIWR

-446 YAIDGKIAKDSNGIE
+446 YEINGTVDPDK

-466 YETINS
+466 YASIDS

-487 PGVNDTDSYINI
+487 PKVVKIDTYKDLTTGELNDP
-499 SEDQATAEVNKPQI
+499 AI

-530 DLPLLPKIET
+530 DLPQLPNIET
-540 DYVSVG
+540 DYISVG
-546 SAETSTLKQ
+546 SAEASKLEQ
-555 TFTARTTK
+555 TFTARATK

-582 NTTSA
+582 NMTSA
-587 VVDGARNGDMYLHF
+587 AVEGARNGDMYLHF

-617 LSNDGWSKVGNLVG
+617 LSDNTWSKVGNLVG
-631 PTGKALNIINTIK
+631 PTGKALNIINTIR
-644 VESVTGQEEETNIK
+644 VESVAGLEEEANIK
-658 NQLNTIYNSS
+658 NQLNTIYNAN
-668 KPTSDQLIAV
+668 KPTPDQLIAI
-678 NYYDT
+678 NYYDAE
-683 DTKTTHSYWY
+683 TKTTHSYWY

-702 KNVVVTG
+702 KNVIITG
-709 GLGDLIQKSYYEQD
+709 GLGDLIKTSYYGQD
-723 DDSHAY
+723 DNSHTY

-742 SITGN
+742 NITGSQ
-747 KDIERT
+747 DIEKT

-764 NAANN
+764 NA
-769 NITSLSNQLTE
+769 
-780 SINEVNNTIQTTKT
+780 VNTTIQENKT
-794 ELLEKIQEATSWG
+794 ELTEKIQEATSWG

>member
-147 QISHDVINAD
+147 QISHDIINAD
-157 KSPKISPDDDSTPEV
+157 KTPYISPDKDSTPEV

-199 NDELVTIS
+199 NEELVTVS
-207 VDYKADPNVPDKDQ
+207 VDYKADPNVPDEDQ

-259 NRKKLTD
+259 NRKKLVD

-279 YFEVRFPKAYQIEE
+279 YFTVRFPKAYQVDRTVQ
-293 NVNMDDTVPTNQN
+293 VNDIKTGET
-306 PTAYFL
+306 PTAFIDKLLDDPNNEASWRDGSVMKVTYNL
-312 NRYNDNGDWKEGSW
+312 PRPQKLRPQDIKRVVVAPETNPSIVWNEKNTYND
-326 KYFKYNRSR
+326 
-335 PQIIRDTGIKRK
+335 
-347 VLNPEDDPS
+347 
-356 ITVKMTGLNPVVD
+356 
-369 YDKNADGTIEHPML
+369 KNDGGTPEHPEL

-402 KSEGN
+402 KPEGN

-446 YAIDGKIAKDSNGIE
+446 YAIDGTVDPKK

-487 PGVNDTDSYINI
+487 PEVNDTDSYINI
-499 SEDQATAEVNKPQI
+499 SEDKITAEVNKPQI

-518 DTVNKR
+518 DATNKR

-530 DLPLLPKIET
+530 NLPQLPNIEV
-540 DYVSVG
+540 DYHSVG

-555 TFTARTTK
+555 TFTARTTL
-563 FTFTVADGTKWFV
+563 FDFTVADGTKWFV

-587 VVDGARNGDMYLHF
+587 VVDDARKGDMYLHF

-631 PTGKALNIINTIK
+631 PTGQALNIINTIK

-693 YWDSTANDW
+693 FWDSTANDW

-709 GLGDLIQKSYYEQD
+709 GLGDLIQKSYYEQNN
-723 DDSHAY
+723 DSHAY

-747 KDIERT
+747 TDIERT

-764 NAANN
+764 NAVNN
-769 NITSLSNQLTE
+769 NITSLNNQLTE
-780 SINEVNNTIQTTKT
+780 NVNEINNTIQTTKT

>member
-73 EFMTNKNSDWENFK
+73 EFMINKNSDWEKFK

-107 EYEELLKIEKEFI
+107 EYEELLTIEKEFI
-120 SANDSSAKD
+120 AANDSSAKD

-147 QISHDVINAD
+147 QLNHEVINAD
-157 KSPKISPDDDSTPEV
+157 KTPLISPDKDSTPEV

-181 SQVLVEEN
+181 SQVLTEEN
-189 FNYGFTDPMA
+189 FSYNFVDPMA
-199 NDELVTIS
+199 NNELVHVSI
-207 VDYKADPNVPDKDQ
+207 DYKADPNVPDKDQ
-221 TKGSINRPSLDVTF
+221 TKGSINRPSLDMTF
-235 PSPWKFHLDFDHIN
+235 PFPWKFHLDFDHIN
-249 ADQDATGVLT
+249 ANQDATGVLT
-259 NRKKLTD
+259 NRKELPD
-266 GSYTEKSETKDTK
+266 GSYTEDSETKDTK
-279 YFEVRFPKAYQIEE
+279 YFTVRFPKAYQ
-293 NVNMDDTVPTNQN
+293 VDRTVKVEDIKTGET
-306 PTAYFL
+306 PTAFIDKL
-312 NRYNDNGDWKEGSW
+312 LDIPNDEASWRDGSVMKVTYNAP
-326 KYFKYNRSR
+326 R
-335 PQIIRDTGIKRK
+335 PQKIRPQDVKR
-347 VLNPEDDPS
+347 VVVAPETYPS
-356 ITVKMTGLNPVVD
+356 IIWNE
-369 YDKNADGTIEHPML
+369 KNTYNTTDDSGTPEHPEL

-392 HIFGDEEPEL
+392 HIFGDEEPAL
-402 KSEGN
+402 QPQGN
-407 FLFEANKENPDSS
+407 YLFVANKDNPDLS
-420 PSLIKNLKIKIG
+420 PSLIKNLQIKIG
-432 DYYIWK
+432 DYYIWR

-446 YAIDGKIAKDSNGIE
+446 YEIDGTVPDKS
-461 VDTGE
+461 DTGE
-466 YETINS
+466 YVSINS
-472 ISLKYEACLAGLMEQ
+472 ISLRYEACLAGLMEQ
-487 PGVNDTDSYINI
+487 PKVDYTDSYINI
-499 SEDQATAEVNKPQI
+499 SEDQITAEVNKPQI

-518 DTVNKR
+518 DETNKR

-530 DLPLLPKIET
+530 NLPLMPNIEV
-540 DYVSVG
+540 DYHSVG

-555 TFTARTTK
+555 TFTARATL
-563 FTFTVADGTKWFV
+563 FDFTVADGTKWFV

-587 VVDGARNGDMYLHF
+587 AVEGARNGDMYLHF

-617 LSNDGWSKVGNLVG
+617 LSDNTWSKVGNLVG
-631 PTGKALNIINTIK
+631 PTGKALNIINTIR
-644 VESVTGQEEETNIK
+644 VESVAGLEEDTNIK
-658 NQLNTIYNSS
+658 NQLNTIYNAN
-668 KPTSDQLIAV
+668 KPTPDQLIAV

-683 DTKTTHSYWY
+683 ETKTTHSYWY

-702 KNVVVTG
+702 KNVIITG
-709 GLGDLIQKSYYEQD
+709 GLGDLIKTSYYGQD
-723 DDSHAY
+723 DNSHTY

-742 SITGN
+742 NITGSQ
-747 KDIERT
+747 DIEKT

-764 NAANN
+764 NV
-769 NITSLSNQLTE
+769 
-780 SINEVNNTIQTTKT
+780 VNTAVQETKT
-794 ELLEKIQEATSWG
+794 ELTEKIQEATSWG

>member
-73 EFMTNKNSDWENFK
+73 EFMINKNSDWEKFK

-107 EYEELLKIEKEFI
+107 EYEELLTIEKEFI
-120 SANDSSAKD
+120 AANDSSAKD

-147 QISHDVINAD
+147 QLNHEVINAD
-157 KSPKISPDDDSTPEV
+157 KTPLISPGKDSTPEV

-181 SQVLVEEN
+181 SQVLTEEN
-189 FNYGFTDPMA
+189 FSYNFVDPMA
-199 NDELVTIS
+199 NNELVHVS

-221 TKGSINRPSLDVTF
+221 TKGSINRPSLDMTF
-235 PSPWKFHLDFDHIN
+235 PFPWKFHLDFDHIN
-249 ADQDATGVLT
+249 ADQNATGVLT
-259 NRKKLTD
+259 NRKELSD
-266 GSYTEKSETKDTK
+266 GSYTEDSETKDTK
-279 YFEVRFPKAYQIEE
+279 YFTVRFPKAYQ
-293 NVNMDDTVPTNQN
+293 VDRTVKVEDIKTGET
-306 PTAYFL
+306 PTAFIDKL
-312 NRYNDNGDWKEGSW
+312 LKNPNDETSWQDGSVMKVTYNVP
-326 KYFKYNRSR
+326 R
-335 PQIIRDTGIKRK
+335 PQKIRPQDVKRI
-347 VLNPEDDPS
+347 VVAPETYPS
-356 ITVKMTGLNPVVD
+356 IIWNE
-369 YDKNADGTIEHPML
+369 KNTYNTTDDSGTPEHPEL

-392 HIFGDEEPEL
+392 HIFGDEEPAL
-402 KSEGN
+402 QPQGN
-407 FLFEANKENPDSS
+407 YLFVANKDNPDLS
-420 PSLIKNLKIKIG
+420 PSLIKNLQIKIG

-446 YAIDGKIAKDSNGIE
+446 YAIDGTVPDKS
-461 VDTGE
+461 DTGE
-466 YETINS
+466 YVSINS
-472 ISLKYEACLAGLMEQ
+472 ISLRYEACLAGLMEQ
-487 PGVNDTDSYINI
+487 PEVVKIDTYKDLTKGELNDP
-499 SEDQATAEVNKPQI
+499 AI

-530 DLPLLPKIET
+530 NLPQLPNIET
-540 DYVSVG
+540 DYISVG
-546 SAETSTLKQ
+546 SAEASTLKQ

-576 GNEVTD
+576 GDEVTD

-587 VVDGARNGDMYLHF
+587 VVEGARNGDMYLHF

-617 LSNDGWSKVGNLVG
+617 LSKNGWSKVGNLVG
-631 PTGKALNIINTIK
+631 PTGQALNIINTIR
-644 VESVTGQEEETNIK
+644 VESVTGLEEDVNIK
-658 NQLNTIYNSS
+658 NQLNTIYNAN
-668 KPTSDQLIAV
+668 KPTPDQLIAV

-683 DTKTTHSYWY
+683 ETKTTHSYWY

-702 KNVVVTG
+702 KNVIITG
-709 GLGDLIQKSYYEQD
+709 GLGDLIKTSYYGQD
-723 DDSHAY
+723 DNSHTY

-742 SITGN
+742 NITGSQ
-747 KDIERT
+747 DIEKT

-764 NAANN
+764 NA
-769 NITSLSNQLTE
+769 
-780 SINEVNNTIQTTKT
+780 INTAIQETKT
-794 ELLEKIQEATSWG
+794 ELTEKIQEATSWG

>member
-73 EFMTNKNSDWENFK
+73 EFMINKNSDWEKFK

-107 EYEELLKIEKEFI
+107 EYEELLTIEKEFI
-120 SANDSSAKD
+120 AANDSSAKD

-147 QISHDVINAD
+147 QLNHDTINAD
-157 KSPKISPDDDSTPEV
+157 KTPSISPDKDSTPEV

-181 SQVLVEEN
+181 SQVLTEEN
-189 FNYGFTDPMA
+189 FNYNFVDPMA
-199 NDELVTIS
+199 NNELVHVS

-221 TKGSINRPSLDVTF
+221 TKGSINRPSLDMTF
-235 PSPWKFHLDFDHIN
+235 PFPWKFHLDFDHIN
-249 ADQDATGVLT
+249 ADQPATGVLT
-259 NRKKLTD
+259 NRKELSD
-266 GSYTEKSETKDTK
+266 GSYAEDSETKDTK
-279 YFEVRFPKAYQIEE
+279 YFTVRFPKAYQ
-293 NVNMDDTVPTNQN
+293 VDRTVKVEDIKTGET
-306 PTAYFL
+306 PTAFIDKL
-312 NRYNDNGDWKEGSW
+312 LDIPNDEASWRDGSVMKVTYNAP
-326 KYFKYNRSR
+326 R
-335 PQIIRDTGIKRK
+335 PQKIRPQDVKRI
-347 VLNPEDDPS
+347 VVAPETYPS
-356 ITVKMTGLNPVVD
+356 IIWNE
-369 YDKNADGTIEHPML
+369 KNTYNTTDDGGTPEHPEL

-392 HIFGDEEPEL
+392 HIFGDEEPAL
-402 KSEGN
+402 QPQGN
-407 FLFEANKENPDSS
+407 YLFVANKDNPDLS
-420 PSLIKNLKIKIG
+420 PSLIKNLQIKIG
-432 DYYIWK
+432 DYYIWR

-446 YAIDGKIAKDSNGIE
+446 YEIDGTVPDKS
-461 VDTGE
+461 DTGE
-466 YETINS
+466 YASINS
-472 ISLKYEACLAGLMEQ
+472 ISLRYEACLAGLMEQ
-487 PGVNDTDSYINI
+487 PEVVKIDTYKDLTTGELNDP
-499 SEDQATAEVNKPQI
+499 AI

-518 DTVNKR
+518 DMVNKR
-524 HPYYQF
+524 YPYYQF
-530 DLPLLPKIET
+530 NLPQLPNIET
-540 DYVSVG
+540 DYISVG
-546 SAETSTLKQ
+546 SAEASKLEQ
-555 TFTARTTK
+555 TFTARATK

-587 VVDGARNGDMYLHF
+587 TVEGARNGDMYLHF
-601 TTATDY
+601 TTVTDY

-617 LSNDGWSKVGNLVG
+617 LSNNTWSKVGNLVG
-631 PTGKALNIINTIK
+631 PTGKALNIINTIR
-644 VESVTGQEEETNIK
+644 VESVTGLEEDANIK
-658 NQLNTIYNSS
+658 NQLNTIYNTN
-668 KPTSDQLIAV
+668 KPTPDQLIAI

-683 DTKTTHSYWY
+683 ETKTTHSYWY

-702 KNVVVTG
+702 KNVIITG
-709 GLGDLIQKSYYEQD
+709 GLGDLIKTNYYGQD
-723 DDSHAY
+723 DNSHTY

-742 SITGN
+742 NITGSQ
-747 KDIERT
+747 DIEKT

-764 NAANN
+764 NVVNTA
-769 NITSLSNQLTE
+769 IQETKIELTD
-780 SINEVNNTIQTTKT
+780 
-794 ELLEKIQEATSWG
+794 KIQEATSWG

>member
-73 EFMTNKNSDWENFK
+73 EFMINKNSDWEKFK

-107 EYEELLKIEKEFI
+107 EYEELLTIEKEFI
-120 SANDSSAKD
+120 AANDSSAKD

-147 QISHDVINAD
+147 QLNHDTINAD
-157 KSPKISPDDDSTPEV
+157 KTPSISPDKDSTPEV

-181 SQVLVEEN
+181 SQVLTEEN
-189 FNYGFTDPMA
+189 FSYNFVDPMA
-199 NDELVTIS
+199 NNELVHVS

-221 TKGSINRPSLDVTF
+221 TKGSINRPSLDMTF
-235 PSPWKFHLDFDHIN
+235 PFPWKFHLDFDHIN
-249 ADQDATGVLT
+249 ADQPATGVLT
-259 NRKKLTD
+259 NRKELSD
-266 GSYTEKSETKDTK
+266 GSYAEDSETKDTK
-279 YFEVRFPKAYQIEE
+279 YFTVRFPKAYQ
-293 NVNMDDTVPTNQN
+293 VDRTVKVEDIKTGET
-306 PTAYFL
+306 PTAFIDKL
-312 NRYNDNGDWKEGSW
+312 LDIPNDEASWRDGSVMKVTYNAPRQQKI
-326 KYFKYNRSR
+326 R
-335 PQIIRDTGIKRK
+335 PQDVKRI
-347 VLNPEDDPS
+347 VVAPETYPS
-356 ITVKMTGLNPVVD
+356 IIWNE
-369 YDKNADGTIEHPML
+369 KNTYNTTDDSGTPEHPEL

-392 HIFGDEEPEL
+392 HIFGDEEPAL
-402 KSEGN
+402 QPQGN
-407 FLFEANKENPDSS
+407 YLFIANKDNPDLS
-420 PSLIKNLKIKIG
+420 PSLIKNLQIKIG
-432 DYYIWK
+432 DYYIWR

-446 YAIDGKIAKDSNGIE
+446 YEINGTVDSE
-461 VDTGE
+461 KADTGE
-466 YETINS
+466 YAFIDS
-472 ISLKYEACLAGLMEQ
+472 ISLRYEACLAGLMEQ
-487 PGVNDTDSYINI
+487 PKVDYTDSYINI
-499 SEDQATAEVNKPQI
+499 SEDQITAEVNKPQI

-518 DTVNKR
+518 DATNKR

-530 DLPLLPKIET
+530 NLPLMPNIEV
-540 DYVSVG
+540 DYHSVG

-555 TFTARTTK
+555 TFAARATL
-563 FTFTVADGTKWFV
+563 FDFTVADGTKWFV

-582 NTTSA
+582 NTTS
-587 VVDGARNGDMYLHF
+587 VVVEGARNGDMYLHF

-617 LSNDGWSKVGNLVG
+617 LSDNTWSKVGNLVG
-631 PTGKALNIINTIK
+631 PTGKALNIINTIR
-644 VESVTGQEEETNIK
+644 VESAAGLEEDTNIK
-658 NQLNTIYNSS
+658 NQLNTIYNTN
-668 KPTSDQLIAV
+668 KPTPDQLIAI

-683 DTKTTHSYWY
+683 ETKTTHSYWY

-702 KNVVVTG
+702 KNVIITG
-709 GLGDLIQKSYYEQD
+709 GLGDLIKTSYYGQD
-723 DDSHAY
+723 DNSHTY

-742 SITGN
+742 NITGSQ
-747 KDIERT
+747 DIEKT

-764 NAANN
+764 NA
-769 NITSLSNQLTE
+769 
-780 SINEVNNTIQTTKT
+780 VNTTIQENKT
-794 ELLEKIQEATSWG
+794 ELTEKIQEATSWG

>member
-73 EFMTNKNSDWENFK
+73 EFMINKNSDWEKFK

-98 YKEESKLSQ
+98 YKEESQLSQ

-147 QISHDVINAD
+147 QLNHDVINAD
-157 KSPKISPDDDSTPEV
+157 KTPSISPDKDSTPEV

-181 SQVLVEEN
+181 SQVLTEEN
-189 FNYGFTDPMA
+189 FSYNFVDPMA
-199 NDELVTIS
+199 NNELVHVS

-221 TKGSINRPSLDVTF
+221 TKGSINRPSLDMTF
-235 PSPWKFHLDFDHIN
+235 PFPWKFHLDFDHIN
-249 ADQDATGVLT
+249 ANQDATGVLT
-259 NRKKLTD
+259 NRKELSD
-266 GSYTEKSETKDTK
+266 GSYIEDSETKDTK

-293 NVNMDDTVPTNQN
+293 NVNMNDTVPTNQN

-312 NRYNDNGDWKEGSW
+312 NRYNDNGNWKEGSW

-347 VLNPEDDPS
+347 VLNPEDYPS
-356 ITVKMTGLNPVVD
+356 VVVDMYGLNDPTIE
-369 YDKNADGTIEHPML
+369 YDAKADGTVEHPRL

-392 HIFGDEEPEL
+392 HIFGDEEPAPQPQ
-402 KSEGN
+402 GN
-407 FLFEANKENPDSS
+407 YLFVANKDNPDLS
-420 PSLIKNLKIKIG
+420 PSLIKNLQIKIG
-432 DYYIWK
+432 DYYIWR

-446 YAIDGKIAKDSNGIE
+446 YEINGTVDPDK

-466 YETINS
+466 YASIDS

-487 PGVNDTDSYINI
+487 PKVVKIDTYKDLTTGELNDP
-499 SEDQATAEVNKPQI
+499 AI

-530 DLPLLPKIET
+530 DLPQLPNIET
-540 DYVSVG
+540 DYISVG
-546 SAETSTLKQ
+546 SAEASKLEQ
-555 TFTARTTK
+555 TFTARATK

-587 VVDGARNGDMYLHF
+587 AVEGARNGDMYLHF

-617 LSNDGWSKVGNLVG
+617 LSDNTWSKVGNLVG
-631 PTGKALNIINTIK
+631 PTGKALNIINTIR
-644 VESVTGQEEETNIK
+644 VESVAGLEEDTNIK
-658 NQLNTIYNSS
+658 NQLNTIYNAN
-668 KPTSDQLIAV
+668 KPTPDQLIAV

-683 DTKTTHSYWY
+683 ETKTTHSYWY

-702 KNVVVTG
+702 KNVIITG
-709 GLGDLIQKSYYEQD
+709 GLGDLIKTSYYGQD
-723 DDSHAY
+723 DNSHTY

-742 SITGN
+742 NITGSQ
-747 KDIERT
+747 DIEKT

-764 NAANN
+764 NV
-769 NITSLSNQLTE
+769 
-780 SINEVNNTIQTTKT
+780 VNTAVQETKT
-794 ELLEKIQEATSWG
+794 ELTEKIQEATSWG

>member
-73 EFMTNKNSDWENFK
+73 EFMQNKNSDWEKFK

-107 EYEELLKIEKEFI
+107 EYEELLQIEKEFV
-120 SANDSSAKD
+120 SANDDSAKD

-147 QISHDVINAD
+147 QITHDIINAD
-157 KSPKISPDDDSTPEV
+157 KAPYISPDNDSTPEV

-181 SQVLVEEN
+181 SQVLTEEN
-189 FNYGFTDPMA
+189 FSYNFVDPMA
-199 NDELVTIS
+199 GKELVHAS
-207 VDYKADPNVPDKDQ
+207 VNYKADPNVPDKDQ
-221 TKGSINRPSLDVTF
+221 TKGSINRPSLNMTF
-235 PSPWKFHLDFDHIN
+235 PFPWKFHLDFDYID
-249 ADQDATGVLT
+249 ADQHATGVLT
-259 NRKKLTD
+259 NRKELSD
-266 GSYTEKSETKDTK
+266 GSYTEDSETKDTK
-279 YFEVRFPKAYQIEE
+279 YFTVRFPKAYQVDRIVQ
-293 NVNMDDTVPTNQN
+293 VNDIKTGET
-306 PTAYFL
+306 PTAFIDKL
-312 NRYNDNGDWKEGSW
+312 LDDPNDEASWRDGSVMKVTYNSP
-326 KYFKYNRSR
+326 R
-335 PQIIRDTGIKRK
+335 PQKIRPQDVKRI
-347 VLNPEDDPS
+347 VVAPETYPS
-356 ITVKMTGLNPVVD
+356 ITWNEDNIYNTEKD
-369 YDKNADGTIEHPML
+369 SGTPEHPEL

-392 HIFGDEEPEL
+392 HIFGDEEPAL
-402 KSEGN
+402 QPQGN
-407 FLFEANKENPDSS
+407 YLFVANKDNPDLS
-420 PSLIKNLKIKIG
+420 PSLIKNLQIKIG
-432 DYYIWK
+432 DYYIWR

-446 YAIDGKIAKDSNGIE
+446 YEINGTVNPE
-461 VDTGE
+461 KADTGE
-466 YETINS
+466 YVSIDS
-472 ISLKYEACLAGLMEQ
+472 ISLRYEACLAGLMEQ
-487 PGVNDTDSYINI
+487 PDVHDIDSYINI
-499 SEDQATAEVNKPQI
+499 SENKITADVNKPQI

-524 HPYYQF
+524 HPYYRF
-530 DLPLLPKIET
+530 DLPLIPKIET
-540 DYVSVG
+540 DYISVG
-546 SAETSTLKQ
+546 SAEASKLEQ
-555 TFTARTTK
+555 TFTARATK

-587 VVDGARNGDMYLHF
+587 VVEGARNGDMYLHF

-617 LSNDGWSKVGNLVG
+617 LSNNTWSKVGNLVG
-631 PTGKALNIINTIK
+631 PTGKALNIVNTIR
-644 VESVTGQEEETNIK
+644 VESVAGLEEETNIK
-658 NQLNTIYNSS
+658 NQLNTIYNIN
-668 KPTSDQLIAV
+668 KPTPDQLIAI

-683 DTKTTHSYWY
+683 ETKTTHSYWY

-702 KNVVVTG
+702 KNVIITG
-709 GLGDLIQKSYYEQD
+709 GLGDLIKTSYYGQD
-723 DDSHAY
+723 DNSHTY

-742 SITGN
+742 NITGSQ
-747 KDIERT
+747 DIEKT

-764 NAANN
+764 NTVNGD
-769 NITSLSNQLTE
+769 ITSL
-780 SINEVNNTIQTTKT
+780 NNTIQETKT
-794 ELLEKIQEATSWG
+794 ELTEKIQEATSWG

>member
-73 EFMTNKNSDWENFK
+73 EFMQNKNSDWEKFK

-107 EYEELLKIEKEFI
+107 EYEELLQIEKEFV
-120 SANDSSAKD
+120 SANDDSAKD

-147 QISHDVINAD
+147 QITHDIINAD
-157 KSPKISPDDDSTPEV
+157 KAPYISPDNDSTPEV

-181 SQVLVEEN
+181 SQVLTEEN
-189 FNYGFTDPMA
+189 FSYNFVDPMA
-199 NDELVTIS
+199 GKELVHAS
-207 VDYKADPNVPDKDQ
+207 VDYKADPNIPEKDQ
-221 TKGSINRPSLDVTF
+221 TKGSINRPSLNMTF
-235 PSPWKFHLDFDHIN
+235 PFPWKFHLDFDYID
-249 ADQDATGVLT
+249 ADQHATGVLT
-259 NRKKLTD
+259 NRKELSD
-266 GSYTEKSETKDTK
+266 GSYTEDSETKDTK
-279 YFEVRFPKAYQIEE
+279 YFTVRFPKAYQVDRIVQ
-293 NVNMDDTVPTNQN
+293 VNDIKTGET
-306 PTAYFL
+306 PTAFIDKL
-312 NRYNDNGDWKEGSW
+312 LDDPNNEASWRDGSVMKVTYNSP
-326 KYFKYNRSR
+326 R
-335 PQIIRDTGIKRK
+335 PQKIRPQDVKRI
-347 VLNPEDDPS
+347 VVAPETYPS
-356 ITVKMTGLNPVVD
+356 ITWNEDNIYNTEKD
-369 YDKNADGTIEHPML
+369 SGTPEHPEL

-392 HIFGDEEPEL
+392 HIFGDEEPAL
-402 KSEGN
+402 QPQGN
-407 FLFEANKENPDSS
+407 YLFVANKDNPDLS
-420 PSLIKNLKIKIG
+420 PSLIKNLQIKIG
-432 DYYIWK
+432 DYYIWR

-446 YAIDGKIAKDSNGIE
+446 YEINGTVNPEKADTSEYVSID
-461 VDTGE
+461 
-466 YETINS
+466 S
-472 ISLKYEACLAGLMEQ
+472 ISLRYEACLAGLMEQ
-487 PGVNDTDSYINI
+487 PDVHDIDSYINI
-499 SEDQATAEVNKPQI
+499 SENKITADVNKPQI

-524 HPYYQF
+524 HPYYRF
-530 DLPLLPKIET
+530 DLPLIPKIET
-540 DYVSVG
+540 DYISVG
-546 SAETSTLKQ
+546 SAEASKLEQ
-555 TFTARTTK
+555 TFTARATK

-587 VVDGARNGDMYLHF
+587 VVEGARDGDMYLHF

-617 LSNDGWSKVGNLVG
+617 LSNNTWSKVGNLVG
-631 PTGKALNIINTIK
+631 PTGKALNIVNTIR
-644 VESVTGQEEETNIK
+644 VESVAGLEEETNIK
-658 NQLNTIYNSS
+658 NQLNTIYNIN
-668 KPTSDQLIAV
+668 KPTPDQLIAI

-683 DTKTTHSYWY
+683 ETKTTHSYWY

-702 KNVVVTG
+702 KNVIITG
-709 GLGDLIQKSYYEQD
+709 GLGDLIKTSYYGQD
-723 DDSHAY
+723 DNSHTY

-742 SITGN
+742 NITGSQ
-747 KDIERT
+747 DIEKT

-764 NAANN
+764 NTVND
-769 NITSLSNQLTE
+769 NITSL
-780 SINEVNNTIQTTKT
+780 NNTIQETKT
-794 ELLEKIQEATSWG
+794 ELIEKIQEATSWG

>member
-40 NVGELV
+40 NVGDLV

-73 EFMTNKNSDWENFK
+73 EFMINKNSDWENFK

-98 YKEESKLSQ
+98 YKEESQLSQ
-107 EYEELLKIEKEFI
+107 EYEELLTIEKEFI
-120 SANDSSAKD
+120 SANDDSAKD

-147 QISHDVINAD
+147 QLNHEVINAD
-157 KSPKISPDDDSTPEV
+157 KTPLISPDKDSTPEV

-181 SQVLVEEN
+181 SQVLTEEN
-189 FNYGFTDPMA
+189 FSYNFVDPMA
-199 NDELVTIS
+199 NNELVHVS

-221 TKGSINRPSLDVTF
+221 TKGSINRPSLDMTF
-235 PSPWKFHLDFDHIN
+235 PFPWKFHLDFDHIN
-249 ADQDATGVLT
+249 ADQNATGILT
-259 NRKKLTD
+259 NRKELAD
-266 GSYTEKSETKDTK
+266 GSYTEDSETKDTK

-347 VLNPEDDPS
+347 VLNPEDYPS
-356 ITVKMTGLNPVVD
+356 VVVDMYGLND
-369 YDKNADGTIEHPML
+369 STIEYDAKADGTVEHPRL

-392 HIFGDEEPEL
+392 HIFGDEEPAPQL
-402 KSEGN
+402 QGN
-407 FLFEANKENPDSS
+407 YLFVANKDNPDLS
-420 PSLIKNLKIKIG
+420 PSLIKNLQIKIG
-432 DYYIWK
+432 DYYIWR

-446 YAIDGKIAKDSNGIE
+446 YAIDGKIDPEKE
-461 VDTGE
+461 DTGE
-466 YETINS
+466 YASINS
-472 ISLKYEACLAGLMEQ
+472 ISLRYEACLAGLMEQ
-487 PGVNDTDSYINI
+487 PKVDYTDSYINI
-499 SEDQATAEVNKPQI
+499 SEDQITAEVNKPQI

-518 DTVNKR
+518 DATNKR

-530 DLPLLPKIET
+530 NLPLMPNIEV
-540 DYVSVG
+540 DYHSVG
-546 SAETSTLKQ
+546 SAEASTLKQ
-555 TFTARTTK
+555 TFTARATL
-563 FTFTVADGTKWFV
+563 FDFTVADGTKWFV

-587 VVDGARNGDMYLHF
+587 AVEGARNGDMYLHF

-617 LSNDGWSKVGNLVG
+617 LSNNTWSKVGNLVG
-631 PTGKALNIINTIK
+631 PTGKALNIINTIR
-644 VESVTGQEEETNIK
+644 VESVPGLEEDANIK
-658 NQLNTIYNSS
+658 NQLNTIYNTN
-668 KPTSDQLIAV
+668 KPTPDQLVAV

-683 DTKTTHSYWY
+683 ETKTTHSYWH

-702 KNVVVTG
+702 KNVIITG
-709 GLGDLIQKSYYEQD
+709 GLGDLIKTSYYGQD
-723 DDSHAY
+723 DNSHTY

-742 SITGN
+742 NITGGQ
-747 KDIERT
+747 DIEKT

-764 NAANN
+764 NA
-769 NITSLSNQLTE
+769 
-780 SINEVNNTIQTTKT
+780 VNTAIQETKT
-794 ELLEKIQEATSWG
+794 ELTDKIQEATSWG

>member
-27 LIADLNKRWNSSI
+27 LIADLNKRWNSGI

-73 EFMTNKNSDWENFK
+73 EFMINKNSDWEKFK

-107 EYEELLKIEKEFI
+107 EYEELLTIEKEFI
-120 SANDSSAKD
+120 AANDSSAKD

-147 QISHDVINAD
+147 QLNHDTINAD
-157 KSPKISPDDDSTPEV
+157 KTPSISPDKDSTPEV

-181 SQVLVEEN
+181 SQVLTEEN
-189 FNYGFTDPMA
+189 FSYNFVDPMA
-199 NDELVTIS
+199 NNELVHVS

-221 TKGSINRPSLDVTF
+221 TKGSINRPSLDMTF
-235 PSPWKFHLDFDHIN
+235 PFPWKFHLDFDHIN
-249 ADQDATGVLT
+249 ADQPATGVLT
-259 NRKKLTD
+259 NRKELSD
-266 GSYTEKSETKDTK
+266 GSYAEDSKTKDTK
-279 YFEVRFPKAYQIEE
+279 YFTVRFPKAYQ
-293 NVNMDDTVPTNQN
+293 VDRTVKVEDIKTGETPTVFIDKLLDIPNDEASWRDGSVMKV
-306 PTAYFL
+306 T
-312 NRYNDNGDWKEGSW
+312 YNAP
-326 KYFKYNRSR
+326 RQQRIR
-335 PQIIRDTGIKRK
+335 PQDVKRI
-347 VLNPEDDPS
+347 VVAPETYPS
-356 ITVKMTGLNPVVD
+356 IIWNE
-369 YDKNADGTIEHPML
+369 KNTYNTTDDSGTPEHPEL

-392 HIFGDEEPEL
+392 HIFGDEEPAL
-402 KSEGN
+402 QPQGN
-407 FLFEANKENPDSS
+407 YLFIANKDNPDLS
-420 PSLIKNLKIKIG
+420 PSLIKNLQIKIG
-432 DYYIWK
+432 DYYIWR

-446 YAIDGKIAKDSNGIE
+446 YEINGTVDSE
-461 VDTGE
+461 KADTGE
-466 YETINS
+466 YAFIDS
-472 ISLKYEACLAGLMEQ
+472 ISLRYEACLAGLMEQ
-487 PGVNDTDSYINI
+487 PKVDYTDSYINI
-499 SEDQATAEVNKPQI
+499 SEDQITAEVNKPQI

-518 DTVNKR
+518 DATNKR

-530 DLPLLPKIET
+530 NLPLIPNIEV
-540 DYVSVG
+540 DYHSVG

-555 TFTARTTK
+555 TFTARATL
-563 FTFTVADGTKWFV
+563 FDFTVADGTKWFV

-582 NTTSA
+582 NTTS
-587 VVDGARNGDMYLHF
+587 VVVEGARNGDMYLHF

-617 LSNDGWSKVGNLVG
+617 LSDNTWSKVGNLVG
-631 PTGKALNIINTIK
+631 PTGKALNIINTIR
-644 VESVTGQEEETNIK
+644 VESAAGLEEDTNIK
-658 NQLNTIYNSS
+658 NQLNTIYNTN
-668 KPTSDQLIAV
+668 KPTPDQLIAI

-683 DTKTTHSYWY
+683 ETKTTHSYWY

-702 KNVVVTG
+702 KNVIITG
-709 GLGDLIQKSYYEQD
+709 GLGDLIKTSYYGQD
-723 DDSHAY
+723 DNSHTY

-742 SITGN
+742 NITGSQ
-747 KDIERT
+747 DIEKT

-764 NAANN
+764 NA
-769 NITSLSNQLTE
+769 
-780 SINEVNNTIQTTKT
+780 VNTTIQENKT
-794 ELLEKIQEATSWG
+794 ELTEKIQEATSWG

>member
-67 MPDSKS
+67 MPNSKS
-73 EFMTNKNSDWENFK
+73 EFMINKNSDWEKFK

-107 EYEELLKIEKEFI
+107 EYEELLTIEKEFI
-120 SANDSSAKD
+120 AANDSSAKD

-147 QISHDVINAD
+147 QLNHDTINAD
-157 KSPKISPDDDSTPEV
+157 KTPSISPDKDSTPEV

-181 SQVLVEEN
+181 SQVLTEEN
-189 FNYGFTDPMA
+189 FSYNFVDPMA
-199 NDELVTIS
+199 NNELVHVS

-221 TKGSINRPSLDVTF
+221 TKGSINRPSLDMTF
-235 PSPWKFHLDFDHIN
+235 PFPWKFHLDFDHIN
-249 ADQDATGVLT
+249 ADQPATGVLT
-259 NRKKLTD
+259 NRKELSD
-266 GSYTEKSETKDTK
+266 GSYAEDSETKDTK
-279 YFEVRFPKAYQIEE
+279 YFTVRFPKAYQ
-293 NVNMDDTVPTNQN
+293 VDRTVKVEDIKTGET
-306 PTAYFL
+306 PTAFIDKL
-312 NRYNDNGDWKEGSW
+312 LDIPNDEASWRDGSVMKVTYNAP
-326 KYFKYNRSR
+326 R
-335 PQIIRDTGIKRK
+335 PQKIRPQDVKRI
-347 VLNPEDDPS
+347 VVAPETYPS
-356 ITVKMTGLNPVVD
+356 IIWNE
-369 YDKNADGTIEHPML
+369 KNTYNTTDDGGTPEHPEL

-392 HIFGDEEPEL
+392 HIFGDEEPAL
-402 KSEGN
+402 QPQGN
-407 FLFEANKENPDSS
+407 YLFIANKDNPDLS
-420 PSLIKNLKIKIG
+420 PSLIKNLQIKIG
-432 DYYIWK
+432 DYYIWR

-446 YAIDGKIAKDSNGIE
+446 YEIDGTIPDKS
-461 VDTGE
+461 DTGE
-466 YETINS
+466 YASISS
-472 ISLKYEACLAGLMEQ
+472 ISLRYEACLAGLMEQ
-487 PGVNDTDSYINI
+487 PKVDYTDSYINI
-499 SEDQATAEVNKPQI
+499 SEDQITAEVNKPQI

-518 DTVNKR
+518 DATNKR

-530 DLPLLPKIET
+530 NLPLMPNIEV
-540 DYVSVG
+540 DYHSVG

-555 TFTARTTK
+555 TFTARATL
-563 FTFTVADGTKWFV
+563 FDFTVADGTKWFV

-587 VVDGARNGDMYLHF
+587 VVEGARNGDMYLHF

-617 LSNDGWSKVGNLVG
+617 LSKDGWSKVGNLVG
-631 PTGKALNIINTIK
+631 PTGKALNIVNTIR
-644 VESVTGQEEETNIK
+644 VESVAGLEEETNIK
-658 NQLNTIYNSS
+658 NQLNTIYNTN
-668 KPTSDQLIAV
+668 KPTPDQLIAI

-683 DTKTTHSYWY
+683 ETKTTHSYWY

-702 KNVVVTG
+702 KNVIITG
-709 GLGDLIQKSYYEQD
+709 GLGDLIKTSYYGQD
-723 DDSHAY
+723 DNSHTY

-742 SITGN
+742 NITGSQ
-747 KDIERT
+747 DIEKT

-764 NAANN
+764 NV
-769 NITSLSNQLTE
+769 
-780 SINEVNNTIQTTKT
+780 VNTTIQENKT
-794 ELLEKIQEATSWG
+794 ELTEKIQEATSWG

>member
-73 EFMTNKNSDWENFK
+73 EFMINKNSDWEKFK

-107 EYEELLKIEKEFI
+107 EYEELLTIEKEFI
-120 SANDSSAKD
+120 AANDSSAKD

-147 QISHDVINAD
+147 QLNHDTINAD
-157 KSPKISPDDDSTPEV
+157 KTPSISPDKDSTPEV

-181 SQVLVEEN
+181 SQVLTEEN
-189 FNYGFTDPMA
+189 FNYNFVDPMA
-199 NDELVTIS
+199 NNELVHVS

-221 TKGSINRPSLDVTF
+221 TKGSINRPSLDMTF
-235 PSPWKFHLDFDHIN
+235 PFPWKFYLDFDHIN
-249 ADQDATGVLT
+249 ANQDATGVLT
-259 NRKKLTD
+259 NRKELPD
-266 GSYTEKSETKDTK
+266 GSYTEDSETKDTK
-279 YFEVRFPKAYQIEE
+279 YFTVRFPKAYQ
-293 NVNMDDTVPTNQN
+293 VDRTVKVEDIKTGET
-306 PTAYFL
+306 PTAFIDKL
-312 NRYNDNGDWKEGSW
+312 LDIPNDEASWRDGSVMKVTYNAP
-326 KYFKYNRSR
+326 R
-335 PQIIRDTGIKRK
+335 PQKIRPQDVKRI
-347 VLNPEDDPS
+347 VVAPETYPS
-356 ITVKMTGLNPVVD
+356 IIWNE
-369 YDKNADGTIEHPML
+369 KNTYNTTDDSGTPEHPEL

-392 HIFGDEEPEL
+392 HIFGDEEPAL
-402 KSEGN
+402 QPQGN
-407 FLFEANKENPDSS
+407 YLFVANKDNPDLS
-420 PSLIKNLKIKIG
+420 PSLIKNLQIKIG
-432 DYYIWK
+432 DYYIWR

-446 YAIDGKIAKDSNGIE
+446 YEIDGTIPDKS
-461 VDTGE
+461 DTGE
-466 YETINS
+466 YASISS
-472 ISLKYEACLAGLMEQ
+472 ISLRYEACLAGLMEQ
-487 PGVNDTDSYINI
+487 PEVDYTDSYINI
-499 SEDQATAEVNKPQI
+499 SEDQITAEVNKPQI

-518 DTVNKR
+518 DATNKR

-530 DLPLLPKIET
+530 NLPLMPNIEI
-540 DYVSVG
+540 DYHSVG

-555 TFTARTTK
+555 TFTARATL
-563 FTFTVADGTKWFV
+563 FDFTVADGTKWFV

-587 VVDGARNGDMYLHF
+587 VVKGARNGDMYLHF

-617 LSNDGWSKVGNLVG
+617 LSDNTWSKVGNLVG
-631 PTGKALNIINTIK
+631 PTGKALNIINTIR
-644 VESVTGQEEETNIK
+644 VESAAGLEEDTNIK
-658 NQLNTIYNSS
+658 NQLNTTYNTN
-668 KPTSDQLIAV
+668 KPTPDQLIAI

-683 DTKTTHSYWY
+683 ETKTTHSYWY

-702 KNVVVTG
+702 KNVIITG
-709 GLGDLIQKSYYEQD
+709 GLGDLIKTSYYGQD
-723 DDSHAY
+723 DNSHTY

-742 SITGN
+742 NITGSQ
-747 KDIERT
+747 DIEKT

-764 NAANN
+764 NA
-769 NITSLSNQLTE
+769 
-780 SINEVNNTIQTTKT
+780 VNTTIQENKT
-794 ELLEKIQEATSWG
+794 ELTEKIQEATSWG

>member
-73 EFMTNKNSDWENFK
+73 EFMINKNSDWEKFK

-107 EYEELLKIEKEFI
+107 EYEELLTIEKEFI
-120 SANDSSAKD
+120 AANDSSAKD

-147 QISHDVINAD
+147 QLNHDTINAD
-157 KSPKISPDDDSTPEV
+157 KTPSISPDKDSTPEV

-181 SQVLVEEN
+181 SQVLTEEN
-189 FNYGFTDPMA
+189 FSYNFVDPMA
-199 NDELVTIS
+199 NNELVHVS

-221 TKGSINRPSLDVTF
+221 TKGSINRPSLDMTF
-235 PSPWKFHLDFDHIN
+235 PFPWKFHLDFDHIN
-249 ADQDATGVLT
+249 ADQPATGVLT
-259 NRKKLTD
+259 NRKELSD
-266 GSYTEKSETKDTK
+266 GSYAEDSKTKDTK
-279 YFEVRFPKAYQIEE
+279 YFTVRFPKAYQ
-293 NVNMDDTVPTNQN
+293 VDRTVKVEDIKTGET
-306 PTAYFL
+306 PTAFIDKL
-312 NRYNDNGDWKEGSW
+312 LDIPNDEASWRDGSVMKVTYNAP
-326 KYFKYNRSR
+326 R
-335 PQIIRDTGIKRK
+335 PQKIRPQDVKRI
-347 VLNPEDDPS
+347 VVAPETYPS
-356 ITVKMTGLNPVVD
+356 IIWNE
-369 YDKNADGTIEHPML
+369 KNTYNTTDDGGTPEHPEL

-392 HIFGDEEPEL
+392 HIFGDEEPAL
-402 KSEGN
+402 QPQGN
-407 FLFEANKENPDSS
+407 YLFIANKDNPDLS
-420 PSLIKNLKIKIG
+420 PSLIKNLQIKIG
-432 DYYIWK
+432 DYYIWR

-446 YAIDGKIAKDSNGIE
+446 YEIDGTIPDKS
-461 VDTGE
+461 DTGE
-466 YETINS
+466 YASISS
-472 ISLKYEACLAGLMEQ
+472 ISLRYEACLAGLMEQ
-487 PGVNDTDSYINI
+487 PKVDYTDSYINI
-499 SEDQATAEVNKPQI
+499 SEDQITAEVNKPQI

-518 DTVNKR
+518 DATNKR
-524 HPYYQF
+524 HLYYQF
-530 DLPLLPKIET
+530 NLPLIPNIEV
-540 DYVSVG
+540 DYHSVG

-555 TFTARTTK
+555 TFTARATL
-563 FTFTVADGTKWFV
+563 FDFTVADGTKWFV

-582 NTTSA
+582 NTTS
-587 VVDGARNGDMYLHF
+587 VVVEGARNGDMYLHF

-617 LSNDGWSKVGNLVG
+617 LSDNTWSKVGNLVG
-631 PTGKALNIINTIK
+631 PTGKALNIINTIR
-644 VESVTGQEEETNIK
+644 VESAAGLEEDTNIK
-658 NQLNTIYNSS
+658 NQLNTIYNTN
-668 KPTSDQLIAV
+668 KPTPDQLIAI

-683 DTKTTHSYWY
+683 ETKTTHSYWY

-702 KNVVVTG
+702 KNVIITG
-709 GLGDLIQKSYYEQD
+709 GLGDLIKTSYYGQD
-723 DDSHAY
+723 DNSHTY

-742 SITGN
+742 NITGSQ
-747 KDIERT
+747 DIEKT

-764 NAANN
+764 NA
-769 NITSLSNQLTE
+769 
-780 SINEVNNTIQTTKT
+780 VNTTIQENKT
-794 ELLEKIQEATSWG
+794 ELTEKIQEATSWG

>member
-40 NVGELV
+40 NVGDLV

-73 EFMTNKNSDWENFK
+73 EFMINKNSDWENFK

-147 QISHDVINAD
+147 QIKHDIINAD
-157 KSPKISPDDDSTPEV
+157 KSPFISPDKDSTPEV

-189 FNYGFTDPMA
+189 FTYGFTDPMA
-199 NDELVTIS
+199 NEELVTVS
-207 VDYKADPNVPDKDQ
+207 VDYKADPNVPDEDQ

-249 ADQDATGVLT
+249 ADQNATGVLS
-259 NRKKLTD
+259 NRKELAD

-279 YFEVRFPKAYQIEE
+279 YFEVRFPKAYQVDREVQ
-293 NVNMDDTVPTNQN
+293 VNDIKTGEI
-306 PTAYFL
+306 PTAFIDKLL
-312 NRYNDNGDWKEGSW
+312 NDPNDPASWQDGSVMKVTYNMP
-326 KYFKYNRSR
+326 R
-335 PQIIRDTGIKRK
+335 PQKLRPQDIKR
-347 VLNPEDDPS
+347 VVVAPETNPS
-356 ITVKMTGLNPVVD
+356 IVWNE
-369 YDKNADGTIEHPML
+369 KNTYNNKDDGGTPEHPEL

-402 KSEGN
+402 KPEGN
-407 FLFEANKENPDSS
+407 FLFEANKDNPDLS
-420 PSLIKNLKIKIG
+420 PSLIKNLQIKIG
-432 DYYIWK
+432 DYYIWR

-446 YAIDGKIAKDSNGIE
+446 YEINGT
-461 VDTGE
+461 VDPNKADTGE
-466 YETINS
+466 YATINS

-487 PGVNDTDSYINI
+487 PETSDTDSYINI
-499 SEDQATAEVNKPQI
+499 SEDQLTADVNKPQI

-518 DTVNKR
+518 DAINKR

-530 DLPLLPKIET
+530 DLPLIPKIET
-540 DYVSVG
+540 DYISVG
-546 SAETSTLKQ
+546 SAEASKLEQ
-555 TFTARTTK
+555 TFTAHATK

-587 VVDGARNGDMYLHF
+587 VVKGARNGDMYLHF

-617 LSNDGWSKVGNLVG
+617 LSDNTWSKVGNLVG
-631 PTGKALNIINTIK
+631 PTGEALNIINTIR
-644 VESVTGQEEETNIK
+644 VESAAGLEEDTNIK
-658 NQLNTIYNSS
+658 NQLNTIYNTN
-668 KPTSDQLIAV
+668 KPTPDQLIAI

-683 DTKTTHSYWY
+683 ETKTTHSYWY

-702 KNVVVTG
+702 KNVIITG
-709 GLGDLIQKSYYEQD
+709 GLGDLIKTNYYGQD
-723 DDSHAY
+723 DNSHTY

-742 SITGN
+742 NITGSQ
-747 KDIERT
+747 DIEKT

-764 NAANN
+764 NAVNN

>member
-73 EFMTNKNSDWENFK
+73 EFMINKNSDWEKFK

-107 EYEELLKIEKEFI
+107 EYEELLTIEKEFI
-120 SANDSSAKD
+120 AANDSSAKD

-147 QISHDVINAD
+147 QLNHDTINAD
-157 KSPKISPDDDSTPEV
+157 KTPSISPDKDSTPEV

-181 SQVLVEEN
+181 SQVLTEEN
-189 FNYGFTDPMA
+189 FSYNFVDPMA
-199 NDELVTIS
+199 NKELVHVS

-221 TKGSINRPSLDVTF
+221 TKGSINRPSLDMTF
-235 PSPWKFHLDFDHIN
+235 PFPWKFHLDFDHIN
-249 ADQDATGVLT
+249 ADQPATGVLT
-259 NRKKLTD
+259 NRKELSD
-266 GSYTEKSETKDTK
+266 GSYAEDSETKDTK
-279 YFEVRFPKAYQIEE
+279 YFTVRFPKAYQ
-293 NVNMDDTVPTNQN
+293 VDRTVKVEDIKTGET
-306 PTAYFL
+306 PTAFIDKL
-312 NRYNDNGDWKEGSW
+312 LDIPNDEASWRDGSVMKVTYNAP
-326 KYFKYNRSR
+326 R
-335 PQIIRDTGIKRK
+335 PQKIRPQDVKRI
-347 VLNPEDDPS
+347 VVAPETYPS
-356 ITVKMTGLNPVVD
+356 IIWNE
-369 YDKNADGTIEHPML
+369 KNTYNTTDDGGTPEHPEL

-392 HIFGDEEPEL
+392 HIFGDEEPAL
-402 KSEGN
+402 QPQGN
-407 FLFEANKENPDSS
+407 YLFIANKDNPDLS
-420 PSLIKNLKIKIG
+420 PSLIKNLQIKIG
-432 DYYIWK
+432 DYYIWR

-446 YAIDGKIAKDSNGIE
+446 YEIDGTIPDKS
-461 VDTGE
+461 DTGE
-466 YETINS
+466 YASISS
-472 ISLKYEACLAGLMEQ
+472 ISLRYEACLAGLMEQ
-487 PGVNDTDSYINI
+487 PKVDYTDSYINI
-499 SEDQATAEVNKPQI
+499 SEDQITAEVNKPQI

-518 DTVNKR
+518 DATNKR

-530 DLPLLPKIET
+530 NLPLMPNIEV
-540 DYVSVG
+540 DYHSVG

-555 TFTARTTK
+555 TFTARATL
-563 FTFTVADGTKWFV
+563 FDFTVADGTKWFV

-587 VVDGARNGDMYLHF
+587 VVEGARNGDMYLHF

-617 LSNDGWSKVGNLVG
+617 LSKDGWSKVGNLVG
-631 PTGKALNIINTIK
+631 PTGKALNIVNTIR
-644 VESVTGQEEETNIK
+644 VESVAGLEEETNIK
-658 NQLNTIYNSS
+658 NQLNTIYNTN
-668 KPTSDQLIAV
+668 KPTPDQLIAI

-683 DTKTTHSYWY
+683 ETKTTHSYWY

-702 KNVVVTG
+702 KNVIITG
-709 GLGDLIQKSYYEQD
+709 GLGDLIKTSYYGQD
-723 DDSHAY
+723 DNSHTY

-742 SITGN
+742 NITGSQ
-747 KDIERT
+747 DIEKT

-764 NAANN
+764 NA
-769 NITSLSNQLTE
+769 
-780 SINEVNNTIQTTKT
+780 VNTTIQENKT
-794 ELLEKIQEATSWG
+794 ELTEKIQEATSWG

>member
-73 EFMTNKNSDWENFK
+73 EFMQNKNSDWEKFK

-107 EYEELLKIEKEFI
+107 EYEELLQIEKEFI
-120 SANDSSAKD
+120 SANDDSAKD

-147 QISHDVINAD
+147 QITHDIINAD
-157 KSPKISPDDDSTPEV
+157 KAPYISPDNDSTPEV

-181 SQVLVEEN
+181 SQVLTEEN
-189 FNYGFTDPMA
+189 FSYNFVDPMA
-199 NDELVTIS
+199 GKELVHAS

-221 TKGSINRPSLDVTF
+221 TKGSINRPSLNMTF
-235 PSPWKFHLDFDHIN
+235 PFPWKFHLDFGHIN
-249 ADQDATGVLT
+249 ANQHATGVLT
-259 NRKKLTD
+259 NRKELSD
-266 GSYTEKSETKDTK
+266 GSYTEDSETKDTK
-279 YFEVRFPKAYQIEE
+279 YFTVRFPKAYQVDRIVQ
-293 NVNMDDTVPTNQN
+293 VNDIKTGET
-306 PTAYFL
+306 PTAFIDKL
-312 NRYNDNGDWKEGSW
+312 LDDPNDEASWRDGSVMKVTYNSP
-326 KYFKYNRSR
+326 R
-335 PQIIRDTGIKRK
+335 PQKIRPQDVKRI
-347 VLNPEDDPS
+347 VVAPETYPS
-356 ITVKMTGLNPVVD
+356 ITWNE
-369 YDKNADGTIEHPML
+369 KNTYNTEKDSGTPEHPEL

-392 HIFGDEEPEL
+392 HIFGDEEPTL
-402 KSEGN
+402 QPQGN
-407 FLFEANKENPDSS
+407 YLFVANKDNPDLS
-420 PSLIKNLKIKIG
+420 PSLIKNLQIKIG
-432 DYYIWK
+432 DYYIWR

-446 YAIDGKIAKDSNGIE
+446 YEINGTVDPE
-461 VDTGE
+461 KADTGE
-466 YETINS
+466 YVSIDS
-472 ISLKYEACLAGLMEQ
+472 ISLRYEACLAGLMEQ
-487 PGVNDTDSYINI
+487 PDVHDIDSYINI
-499 SEDQATAEVNKPQI
+499 SENKITADVNKPQI

-524 HPYYQF
+524 HPYYRF
-530 DLPLLPKIET
+530 DLPLIPKIET
-540 DYVSVG
+540 DYISVG
-546 SAETSTLKQ
+546 SAEASKLEQ
-555 TFTARTTK
+555 TFTARATK

-587 VVDGARNGDMYLHF
+587 VVEGARNGDMYLHF

-617 LSNDGWSKVGNLVG
+617 LSNNIWSKVGNLVG
-631 PTGKALNIINTIK
+631 PTGKALNIVNTIR
-644 VESVTGQEEETNIK
+644 VESVVGLEEETNIK
-658 NQLNTIYNSS
+658 NQLNTIYNIN
-668 KPTSDQLIAV
+668 KPTPDQLIAI

-683 DTKTTHSYWY
+683 ETKTTHSYWY

-702 KNVVVTG
+702 KNVIITG
-709 GLGDLIQKSYYEQD
+709 GLGDLIKTSYYGQD
-723 DDSHAY
+723 DNSHTY

-742 SITGN
+742 NITGSQ
-747 KDIERT
+747 DIEKT

-764 NAANN
+764 NTVNE
-769 NITSLSNQLTE
+769 NITSL
-780 SINEVNNTIQTTKT
+780 NNTIQETKT
-794 ELLEKIQEATSWG
+794 ELTEKIQEATSWG

>member
-67 MPDSKS
+67 MPNSKS
-73 EFMTNKNSDWENFK
+73 EFMINKNSDWEKFK

-107 EYEELLKIEKEFI
+107 EYEELLTIEKEFI
-120 SANDSSAKD
+120 AANDSSAKD

-147 QISHDVINAD
+147 QLNHDTINAD
-157 KSPKISPDDDSTPEV
+157 KTPSISPDKDSTPEV

-181 SQVLVEEN
+181 SQVLTEEN
-189 FNYGFTDPMA
+189 FSYNFVDPMA
-199 NDELVTIS
+199 NNELVHVS

-221 TKGSINRPSLDVTF
+221 TKGSINRPSLDMTF
-235 PSPWKFHLDFDHIN
+235 PFPWKFHLDFDHIN
-249 ADQDATGVLT
+249 ADQPATGVLT
-259 NRKKLTD
+259 NRKELSD
-266 GSYTEKSETKDTK
+266 GSYAEDSETKDTK
-279 YFEVRFPKAYQIEE
+279 YFTVRFPKAYQ
-293 NVNMDDTVPTNQN
+293 VDRTVKVEDIKTGET
-306 PTAYFL
+306 PTAFIDKL
-312 NRYNDNGDWKEGSW
+312 LDIPNDEASWRDGSVMKVTYNAP
-326 KYFKYNRSR
+326 R
-335 PQIIRDTGIKRK
+335 PQKIRPQDVKRI
-347 VLNPEDDPS
+347 VVAPETYPS
-356 ITVKMTGLNPVVD
+356 IIWNE
-369 YDKNADGTIEHPML
+369 KNTYNTTDDGGTPEHPEL

-392 HIFGDEEPEL
+392 HIFGDEEPAL
-402 KSEGN
+402 QPQGN
-407 FLFEANKENPDSS
+407 YLFIANKDNPDLS
-420 PSLIKNLKIKIG
+420 PSLIKNLQIKIG
-432 DYYIWK
+432 DYYIWR

-446 YAIDGKIAKDSNGIE
+446 YEIDGTIPDKS
-461 VDTGE
+461 DTGE
-466 YETINS
+466 YASISS
-472 ISLKYEACLAGLMEQ
+472 ISLRYEACLAGLMEQ
-487 PGVNDTDSYINI
+487 PKVDYTDSYINI
-499 SEDQATAEVNKPQI
+499 SEDQITAEVNKPQI

-518 DTVNKR
+518 DATNKR

-530 DLPLLPKIET
+530 NLPLMPNIEV
-540 DYVSVG
+540 DYHSVG

-555 TFTARTTK
+555 TFTARATL
-563 FTFTVADGTKWFV
+563 FDFTVADGTKWFV

-587 VVDGARNGDMYLHF
+587 VVEGARNGDMYLHF

-617 LSNDGWSKVGNLVG
+617 LSKDGWSKVGNLVG
-631 PTGKALNIINTIK
+631 PTGKALNIVNTIR
-644 VESVTGQEEETNIK
+644 VESVAGLEEETNIK
-658 NQLNTIYNSS
+658 NQLNTIYNTN
-668 KPTSDQLIAV
+668 KPTPDQLIAI

-683 DTKTTHSYWY
+683 ETKTTHSYWY

-702 KNVVVTG
+702 KNVIITG
-709 GLGDLIQKSYYEQD
+709 GLGDLIKTSYYGQD
-723 DDSHAY
+723 DNSHTY

-742 SITGN
+742 NITGSQ
-747 KDIERT
+747 DIEKT

-764 NAANN
+764 NA
-769 NITSLSNQLTE
+769 
-780 SINEVNNTIQTTKT
+780 VNTTIQENKT
-794 ELLEKIQEATSWG
+794 ELTEKIQEATSWG

>member
-67 MPDSKS
+67 EPNS
-73 EFMTNKNSDWENFK
+73 EFMQNKDSDWKNFK

-107 EYEELLKIEKEFI
+107 EYEELLAIEKEFI
-120 SANDSSAKD
+120 AANDSNAKD

-147 QISHDVINAD
+147 RLNHEVINAD
-157 KSPKISPDDDSTPEV
+157 KTPSISPDRDSTPEV

-181 SQVLVEEN
+181 SQVLTEEN
-189 FNYGFTDPMA
+189 FTYNFVDPMA
-199 NDELVTIS
+199 NNELVHVS

-221 TKGSINRPSLDVTF
+221 TKGSINRPSLDMTF
-235 PSPWKFHLDFDHIN
+235 PFPWKFHLDFDHIN
-249 ADQDATGVLT
+249 ANQNATGVLT
-259 NRKKLTD
+259 NRKKLAD
-266 GSYTEKSETKDTK
+266 GSYTEDSETKDTK

-347 VLNPEDDPS
+347 VLNPEDYPS
-356 ITVKMTGLNPVVD
+356 VVVDMYGLNDPTIE
-369 YDKNADGTIEHPML
+369 YDAKADGTVEHPRL

-392 HIFGDEEPEL
+392 HIFGDEEPAPQPQ
-402 KSEGN
+402 GN
-407 FLFEANKENPDSS
+407 YLFVANKDNPDLS
-420 PSLIKNLKIKIG
+420 PSLIKNLQIKIG
-432 DYYIWK
+432 DYYIWR

-446 YAIDGKIAKDSNGIE
+446 YAIDGKIDPEKE
-461 VDTGE
+461 DTGE
-466 YETINS
+466 YASISS
-472 ISLKYEACLAGLMEQ
+472 ISLRYEACLAGLMEQ
-487 PGVNDTDSYINI
+487 PKVVKIDTYKDLATGELNDP
-499 SEDQATAEVNKPQI
+499 AI
-513 TLQYK
+513 TLQYQ

-530 DLPLLPKIET
+530 DLPQLPNIET
-540 DYVSVG
+540 DYISVG
-546 SAETSTLKQ
+546 SAEASKLEQ
-555 TFTARTTK
+555 TFTARATK

-582 NTTSA
+582 NMTSA
-587 VVDGARNGDMYLHF
+587 TVEGARNGDMYLHF

-617 LSNDGWSKVGNLVG
+617 LSKDGWSKVGNLVG
-631 PTGKALNIINTIK
+631 PTGKALNIINTIR
-644 VESVTGQEEETNIK
+644 VESVTGLEEDVNIK
-658 NQLNTIYNSS
+658 NQLNTIYNAN
-668 KPTSDQLIAV
+668 KPTLDQLIAV

-683 DTKTTHSYWY
+683 ETKTTHSYWY

-702 KNVVVTG
+702 KNVIITG
-709 GLGDLIQKSYYEQD
+709 GLGDLIKTSYYGQD
-723 DDSHAY
+723 DNSHTY

-742 SITGN
+742 NITGSQ
-747 KDIERT
+747 DIEKT

-764 NAANN
+764 NA
-769 NITSLSNQLTE
+769 
-780 SINEVNNTIQTTKT
+780 VNTTIQENKT
-794 ELLEKIQEATSWG
+794 ELTEKIQEATSWG

>member
-73 EFMTNKNSDWENFK
+73 EFMQNKNSDWEKFK

-107 EYEELLKIEKEFI
+107 EYEELLQIEKEFI
-120 SANDSSAKD
+120 SANDDSAKD

-147 QISHDVINAD
+147 QITHDIINAD
-157 KSPKISPDDDSTPEV
+157 KAPYISPDNDSTPEV

-181 SQVLVEEN
+181 SQVLTEEN
-189 FNYGFTDPMA
+189 FSYNFVDPMA
-199 NDELVTIS
+199 GKELVHAS
-207 VDYKADPNVPDKDQ
+207 VNYKADPNVPDKDQ
-221 TKGSINRPSLDVTF
+221 TKGSINRPSLDMTF
-235 PSPWKFHLDFDHIN
+235 PFPWKFYLDFDHIN
-249 ADQDATGVLT
+249 ANQHATGVLT
-259 NRKKLTD
+259 NRKELSD
-266 GSYTEKSETKDTK
+266 GSYTEDSETKDTK
-279 YFEVRFPKAYQIEE
+279 YFTVRFPKAYQVDRIVQ
-293 NVNMDDTVPTNQN
+293 VNDIKTGET
-306 PTAYFL
+306 PTAFIDKL
-312 NRYNDNGDWKEGSW
+312 LDDPNDEASWRDGSVMKVTYNSP
-326 KYFKYNRSR
+326 R
-335 PQIIRDTGIKRK
+335 PQKIRPQDVKRI
-347 VLNPEDDPS
+347 VVAPETYPS
-356 ITVKMTGLNPVVD
+356 ITWNEENTYNTEKD
-369 YDKNADGTIEHPML
+369 SGTPEHPEL
-383 TFNLPRAAK
+383 IFNLPRAAK
-392 HIFGDEEPEL
+392 HIFGDEEPQL
-402 KSEGN
+402 QPSGIY
-407 FLFEANKENPDSS
+407 LFEANKDNPDLS
-420 PSLIKNLKIKIG
+420 PSLIKNLQIKIG
-432 DYYIWK
+432 DYYIWR

-446 YAIDGKIAKDSNGIE
+446 YEIDGTVSDK

-466 YETINS
+466 YVSINS

-487 PGVNDTDSYINI
+487 PDVYDIDSYINI
-499 SEDQATAEVNKPQI
+499 SENKITADVNKPQI

-524 HPYYQF
+524 HPYYRF
-530 DLPLLPKIET
+530 DLPLIPKIET
-540 DYVSVG
+540 DYISVG
-546 SAETSTLKQ
+546 SAEASKLEQ
-555 TFTARTTK
+555 TFTARATK

-587 VVDGARNGDMYLHF
+587 VVEGARNGDMYLHF

-617 LSNDGWSKVGNLVG
+617 LSNNTWSKVGNLVG
-631 PTGKALNIINTIK
+631 PTGKALNIVNTIR
-644 VESVTGQEEETNIK
+644 VESVAGLEEETNIK
-658 NQLNTIYNSS
+658 NQLNTIYNIN
-668 KPTSDQLIAV
+668 KPTLDQLIAI

-683 DTKTTHSYWY
+683 ETKTTHSYWY

-702 KNVVVTG
+702 KNVIITG
-709 GLGDLIQKSYYEQD
+709 GLGDLIKTSYYGQD
-723 DDSHAY
+723 DNSHTY

-742 SITGN
+742 NITGSQ
-747 KDIERT
+747 DIEKT

-764 NAANN
+764 NTVND
-769 NITSLSNQLTE
+769 NITSL
-780 SINEVNNTIQTTKT
+780 NNTIQETKT
-794 ELLEKIQEATSWG
+794 ELTKKIQEAISWG

>member
-67 MPDSKS
+67 MPNSKS
-73 EFMTNKNSDWENFK
+73 EFMINKNSDWEKFK

-98 YKEESKLSQ
+98 YKEESQLSK
-107 EYEELLKIEKEFI
+107 EYEELLKIEKEFVA
-120 SANDSSAKD
+120 ANDSSAKD

-147 QISHDVINAD
+147 QLNHEVINAD
-157 KSPKISPDDDSTPEV
+157 KTPLISPDKDSTPEV

-181 SQVLVEEN
+181 SQVLTEEN
-189 FNYGFTDPMA
+189 FSYNFVDPMA
-199 NDELVTIS
+199 NNELVHVS

-221 TKGSINRPSLDVTF
+221 TKGSINRPSLDMTF
-235 PSPWKFHLDFDHIN
+235 PFPWKFHLDFDHIN

-259 NRKKLTD
+259 NRKELSG
-266 GSYTEKSETKDTK
+266 GSYTEDSETKDTK
-279 YFEVRFPKAYQIEE
+279 YFTVRFPKAYQ
-293 NVNMDDTVPTNQN
+293 VDRTVKVQEIKTGET
-306 PTAYFL
+306 PTAFIDKL
-312 NRYNDNGDWKEGSW
+312 LDKPNDEASWRDGSVMKVTYNAP
-326 KYFKYNRSR
+326 R
-335 PQIIRDTGIKRK
+335 PQKIRSQDVKRI
-347 VLNPEDDPS
+347 VVAPETYPS
-356 ITVKMTGLNPVVD
+356 ITWNE
-369 YDKNADGTIEHPML
+369 KNTYNTTDDSGTPEHPEL

-392 HIFGDEEPEL
+392 HIFGDEEPAL
-402 KSEGN
+402 QPQGN
-407 FLFEANKENPDSS
+407 YLFVANKDNPDLN
-420 PSLIKNLKIKIG
+420 PSLIKNLQIKIG

-446 YAIDGKIAKDSNGIE
+446 YAIEGTVPDKS
-461 VDTGE
+461 DTGE
-466 YETINS
+466 YASINS
-472 ISLKYEACLAGLMEQ
+472 ISLRYEACLAGLMEQ
-487 PGVNDTDSYINI
+487 PEVVKIDTYKDLTKGELNDP
-499 SEDQATAEVNKPQI
+499 AI

-530 DLPLLPKIET
+530 NLPQLPNIET
-540 DYVSVG
+540 DYISVG
-546 SAETSTLKQ
+546 SAEASKLEQ
-555 TFTARTTK
+555 TFTARATK

-587 VVDGARNGDMYLHF
+587 TVKGARNGDMYLHF

-617 LSNDGWSKVGNLVG
+617 LSKDGWNKVGNLVG
-631 PTGKALNIINTIK
+631 PTGKALNIINTIR
-644 VESVTGQEEETNIK
+644 VESVTGLEEDANIK
-658 NQLNTIYNSS
+658 NQLNTIYNTN

-683 DTKTTHSYWY
+683 ETKTTHSYWY

-702 KNVVVTG
+702 KNVIITG
-709 GLGDLIQKSYYEQD
+709 GLGDLIKTSYYEQD
-723 DDSHAY
+723 DNSHTY

-742 SITGN
+742 NITGSQ
-747 KDIERT
+747 DIEKT

-764 NAANN
+764 N
-769 NITSLSNQLTE
+769 T
-780 SINEVNNTIQTTKT
+780 VNTAIQETKT
-794 ELLEKIQEATSWG
+794 ELTEKIQEATSWG

>member
-56 SIRDENGNLLP
+56 SVRDENGNLLP
-67 MPDSKS
+67 EPNS
-73 EFMTNKNSDWENFK
+73 EFMQNKDSDWKNFK

-107 EYEELLKIEKEFI
+107 EYEELLTIEKEFI
-120 SANDSSAKD
+120 AANDSSAKD

-147 QISHDVINAD
+147 RLNHDVINAD
-157 KSPKISPDDDSTPEV
+157 KTPSISPDQDSTPEI

-181 SQVLVEEN
+181 SQVLTEEN
-189 FNYGFTDPMA
+189 FSYNFVDPMA
-199 NDELVTIS
+199 GKELVHAS

-221 TKGSINRPSLDVTF
+221 TKGSINRPSLNMTF
-235 PSPWKFHLDFDHIN
+235 PFPWKFHLDFDHID
-249 ADQDATGVLT
+249 ADQPATGVLT
-259 NRKKLTD
+259 NRKELSD
-266 GSYTEKSETKDTK
+266 GSYTEDSETKDTK
-279 YFEVRFPKAYQIEE
+279 YFTVHFPKAYQVDRIVQ
-293 NVNMDDTVPTNQN
+293 VNDIKTGET
-306 PTAYFL
+306 PTAFIDKL
-312 NRYNDNGDWKEGSW
+312 LDDPNDEASWRDGSVMKVTYNSP
-326 KYFKYNRSR
+326 R
-335 PQIIRDTGIKRK
+335 PQKIRPQDVKRI
-347 VLNPEDDPS
+347 VVAPETYPS
-356 ITVKMTGLNPVVD
+356 ITWNEENTYNTEKD
-369 YDKNADGTIEHPML
+369 SGTPEHPEL
-383 TFNLPRAAK
+383 IFNLPRAAK
-392 HIFGDEEPEL
+392 HIFGDEEPQL
-402 KSEGN
+402 QPSGIY
-407 FLFEANKENPDSS
+407 LFEANKDNPDLS
-420 PSLIKNLKIKIG
+420 PSLIKNLQIKIG
-432 DYYIWK
+432 DYYIWR

-446 YAIDGKIAKDSNGIE
+446 YEIDGTVSDK

-466 YETINS
+466 YVSINS

-487 PGVNDTDSYINI
+487 PDVHDIDSYINI
-499 SEDQATAEVNKPQI
+499 SENKITADVNKPQI

-524 HPYYQF
+524 HPYYRF
-530 DLPLLPKIET
+530 DLPLIPKIET
-540 DYVSVG
+540 DYISVG
-546 SAETSTLKQ
+546 SAEASKLEQ
-555 TFTARTTK
+555 TFTARATK

-587 VVDGARNGDMYLHF
+587 VVEGARNGDMYLHF

-617 LSNDGWSKVGNLVG
+617 LSNNTWSKVGNLVG
-631 PTGKALNIINTIK
+631 PTGKALNIVNTIR
-644 VESVTGQEEETNIK
+644 VESVAGLEEETNIK
-658 NQLNTIYNSS
+658 NQLNTIYNIN
-668 KPTSDQLIAV
+668 KPTPDQLIAI

-683 DTKTTHSYWY
+683 ETKTTHSYWY

-702 KNVVVTG
+702 KNVIITG
-709 GLGDLIQKSYYEQD
+709 GLGDLIKTSYYGQD
-723 DDSHAY
+723 DNSHTY

-742 SITGN
+742 NITGSQ
-747 KDIERT
+747 DIEKT

-764 NAANN
+764 NTVNGD
-769 NITSLSNQLTE
+769 ITSL
-780 SINEVNNTIQTTKT
+780 NNTIQEIKT
-794 ELLEKIQEATSWG
+794 ELTEKIQEATSWG